1 MKTIQP
7 QTISDLE
14 FDRVLNQLAQ
24 RALTQGGKARCLAL
38 TPMTDQAAIE
48 IALKEVEEYKASIGS
63 DQGFPGHHFD
73 ALTEVIN
80 QLSIENSVLEL
91 NGFKKIKHVCG
102 TTETIKRFLKKFDQF
117 YIVLNDYADQIVYD
131 DKPVILIDS
140 ILDRF
145 GQVKDDASQ
154 ELLFLRKSI
163 LRVKSSINKSFSQ
176 ALSRC
181 AQADFLDEIRESV
194 VDNKRVLAVK
204 AMHRKKV
211 KGVVMGQSKT
221 GSIVYIEPQQ
231 TLEYAQE
238 LSSLLYQEIEEIKR
252 LLKWLTNALRPFT
265 SEIALY
271 EEFLIQVD
279 LWYAKAHYAK
289 AMNAVRPSITKE
301 RTLMLNKAYH
311 PLLLLDHQKQKKTT
325 HPQSISLDKDRRI
338 IVISGPNAGGKSIT
352 LKTVGLLQLMTQ
364 SGLLIPVDPSSE
376 LCLFKRILTDIGDH
390 QSIENHLSTY
400 SYRLKQMNYFLKK
413 CQKDSLFLIDEFG
426 TGSDP
431 ELGGALAETFLEEF
445 YAREAF
451 GIITTHYTNL
461 KLLASELPHATNANM
476 LFDAQ
481 SLEPMYQLF
490 VGEAG
495 SSYTFEVA
503 QKNGIPFGLINRAK
517 KKIAGGKVRFD
528 KTIANLQ
535 KERSGLR
542 NLSKSLK
549 EQEQTAKVQAEE
561 LAQTQQK
568 VQEKLER
575 YQEVFDANQRLVVL
589 GRKVDQLA
597 ERYLNKWTKKGLLD
611 ALFKLVMQENAKR
624 APKTKL
630 NPVGDRANTA
640 ASKGNKGGNNKGK
653 SNNKADSKAAS
664 PSSETNKKAA
674 FDREL
679 KQEVQ
684 QIRADKKAKK
694 QKQEA
699 VKEQEIVVFN
709 VGDRVRMIDGVAVG
723 TIDKIEKNKLVVN
736 YGTFT
741 TTVKKD
747 YLEKL

>member
-14 FDRVLNQLAQ
+14 FDLVLDQVSQ
-24 RALTQGGKARCLAL
+24 RALTQGGKAECLAIK
-38 TPMTDQAAIE
+38 PMIRAADIE
-48 IALKEVEEYKASIGS
+48 RSLKEVEEFMASIGS
-63 DQGFPGHHFD
+63 DQSFPGHHFD
-73 ALTEVIN
+73 ALTEVLH

-91 NGFKKIKHVCG
+91 NGFKKIKQVCL
-102 TTETIKRFLKKFDQF
+102 TTDAIKRFLKKFDQF
-117 YIVLNDYADQIVYD
+117 YVVLNQYANHVPYD
-131 DKPVILIDS
+131 DQPVRHIDS

-145 GQVKDDASQ
+145 GQVKDNASE
-154 ELLFLRKSI
+154 ELLHLRKSI
-163 LRVKSSINKSFSQ
+163 LKVKSSINKSFSQ

-181 AQADFLDEIRESV
+181 AQADYLDEIRESV

-211 KGVVMGQSKT
+211 NGVMMGQSKT

-238 LSSLLYQEIEEIKR
+238 LSALMYQEIEEVKR
-252 LLKWLTNALRPFT
+252 LLKWLTDALRPYI
-265 SEIALY
+265 SEITQY
-271 EEFLIQVD
+271 ESFLIQVD

-289 AMNAVRPSITKE
+289 AMNAVRPKITSE
-301 RTLMLNKAYH
+301 RELRLIKAYH
-311 PLLLLDHQKQKKTT
+311 PLLFLDHQKQKKIT
-325 HPQSISLDKDRRI
+325 HPQSITLNHNNRI

-364 SGLLIPVDPSSE
+364 SGLLIPVDPTSE

-445 YAREAF
+445 YTREAF

-461 KLLASELPHATNANM
+461 KLLANELPNASNANM
-476 LFDAQ
+476 LFDAKT
-481 SLEPMYQLF
+481 LEPLYQLF

-517 KKIAGGKVRFD
+517 KKIAAGKVRFD
-528 KTIANLQ
+528 KTIASLQ
-535 KERSGLR
+535 KDRSGLR
-542 NLSKSLK
+542 NLTKSLK
-549 EQEQTAKVQAEE
+549 EQEQSAMVKAQE
-561 LAQTQQK
+561 LADTQKK

-597 ERYLNKWTKKGLLD
+597 ERYFNKWTKKGLME
-611 ALFKLVMQENAKR
+611 ALFKLVMQENSKRTPKAKL
-624 APKTKL
+624 KTLSQKED
-630 NPVGDRANTA
+630 NTRTKGGSSKKQNTKKAISKSGSKKSNKTA
-640 ASKGNKGGNNKGK
+640 AI
-653 SNNKADSKAAS
+653 
-664 PSSETNKKAA
+664 
-674 FDREL
+674 DREL
-679 KQEVQ
+679 KKEVEN
-684 QIRADKKAKK
+684 IRKAKKAKK
-694 QKQEA
+694 QQPIVAQEQQ
-699 VKEQEIVVFN
+699 VIELI

-723 TIDKIEKNKLVVN
+723 TIDKIEKNKVVVN

-741 TTVKKD
+741 TNVKKE
-747 YLEKL
+747 YLEKV

>member
-14 FDRVLNQLAQ
+14 FDLVLDQVSQ
-24 RALTQGGKARCLAL
+24 RALTQGGKAECLAIK
-38 TPMTDQAAIE
+38 PMIRAADIE
-48 IALKEVEEYKASIGS
+48 RSLKEVEEFMASIGS
-63 DQGFPGHHFD
+63 DQSFPGHHFD
-73 ALTEVIN
+73 ALTEVLH

-91 NGFKKIKHVCG
+91 NGFKKIKQVCL
-102 TTETIKRFLKKFDQF
+102 TTDAIKRFLKKFDQF
-117 YIVLNDYADQIVYD
+117 YVVLNQYANHVPYD
-131 DKPVILIDS
+131 DQPVRHIDS

-145 GQVKDDASQ
+145 GQVKDNASE
-154 ELLFLRKSI
+154 ELLHLRKSI
-163 LRVKSSINKSFSQ
+163 LKVKSSINKSFSQ

-181 AQADFLDEIRESV
+181 AQADYLDEIRESV

-238 LSSLLYQEIEEIKR
+238 LSALMYQEIEEVKR
-252 LLKWLTNALRPFT
+252 LLKWLTDALRPYI
-265 SEIALY
+265 SEITQY
-271 EEFLIQVD
+271 ESFLIQVD

-289 AMNAVRPSITKE
+289 AMNAVRPKITSE
-301 RTLMLNKAYH
+301 RELRLIKAYH
-311 PLLLLDHQKQKKTT
+311 PLLFLDHQKQKKIT
-325 HPQSISLDKDRRI
+325 HPQSITLNHNNRI

-364 SGLLIPVDPSSE
+364 SGLLIPVDPTSE

-445 YAREAF
+445 YTREAF

-461 KLLASELPHATNANM
+461 KLLANELPNASNANM
-476 LFDAQ
+476 LFDAKT
-481 SLEPMYQLF
+481 LEPLYQLF

-517 KKIAGGKVRFD
+517 KKIAAGKVRFD
-528 KTIANLQ
+528 KTIASLQ

-542 NLSKSLK
+542 NLTKSLK
-549 EQEQTAKVQAEE
+549 EQEQSAMVKAQE
-561 LAQTQQK
+561 LADTQKK

-597 ERYLNKWTKKGLLD
+597 ERYFNKWTKKGLME
-611 ALFKLVMQENAKR
+611 ALFKLVMQENSKRTPKAKL
-624 APKTKL
+624 KTLSQKED
-630 NPVGDRANTA
+630 NTRTKGGSTKKQNTKKAISKSGSKKSNNTA
-640 ASKGNKGGNNKGK
+640 AI
-653 SNNKADSKAAS
+653 
-664 PSSETNKKAA
+664 
-674 FDREL
+674 DREL
-679 KQEVQ
+679 KKEVEN
-684 QIRADKKAKK
+684 IRKAKKAKK
-694 QKQEA
+694 QQPIVAQEQQ
-699 VKEQEIVVFN
+699 VIELI

-723 TIDKIEKNKLVVN
+723 TIDKIEKNKVVVN

-741 TTVKKD
+741 TNVKKE
-747 YLEKL
+747 YLEKV

>member
-14 FDRVLNQLAQ
+14 FDRVLNQLGQ
-24 RALTQGGKARCLAL
+24 RALTQGGKMRCLAI
-38 TPMTDQAAIE
+38 TPMIDQAAIE

-73 ALTEVIN
+73 ALTEVLH

-91 NGFKKIKHVCG
+91 NGFKKIKHVCL

-117 YIVLNDYADQIVYD
+117 YIVLNQYADQIPYVD
-131 DKPVILIDS
+131 HPVSLIDS

-176 ALSRC
+176 ALSRY

-231 TLEYAQE
+231 TLEFAQE
-238 LSSLLYQEIEEIKR
+238 LSSFLYQEIEEVKR
-252 LLKWLTNALRPFT
+252 LLKWLTNALRPYIT
-265 SEIALY
+265 EITKY

-279 LWYAKAHYAK
+279 VWHAKAHYAH
-289 AMNAVRPSITKE
+289 AMNGVRPLITKE
-301 RTLMLNKAYH
+301 RTLQLNKAYH
-311 PLLLLDHQKQKKTT
+311 PLLFLDHQKQKKKTY
-325 HPQSISLDKDRRI
+325 PQSITLDQNNRI

-461 KLLASELPHATNANM
+461 KLLANELPFATNANM

-481 SLEPMYQLF
+481 SLEPLYQLF

-528 KTIANLQ
+528 KTIASLQ

-624 APKTKL
+624 TPKAKLKTVSDPASANASSTKKL
-630 NPVGDRANTA
+630 AKNTKQKGTVGTQ
-640 ASKGNKGGNNKGK
+640 SE
-653 SNNKADSKAAS
+653 
-664 PSSETNKKAA
+664 SSQSNKKAA

-679 KQEVQ
+679 KQEVD
-684 QIRADKKAKK
+684 QIRATKKAKK

-709 VGDRVRMIDGVAVG
+709 IGDRVRMIDGVAIG
-723 TIDKIEKNKLVVN
+723 TIDKIEKNKVVVN
-736 YGTFT
+736 YGMFT

>member
-38 TPMTDQAAIE
+38 TPMIDQAAIE

-73 ALTEVIN
+73 ALTEVLH

-117 YIVLNDYADQIVYD
+117 YIVLNDYADQITYD
-131 DKPVILIDS
+131 DQPVTLIDS

-145 GQVKDDASQ
+145 GQVKDDASP

-238 LSSLLYQEIEEIKR
+238 LSSLLYQEIEEVKR

-279 LWYAKAHYAK
+279 VWHAKAHYAN
-289 AMNAVRPSITKE
+289 AMNGVRPSITTE
-301 RTLMLNKAYH
+301 RALTLNKAYH
-311 PLLLLDHQKQKKTT
+311 PLLLLDHQKQKKKTY
-325 HPQSISLDKDRRI
+325 PQSITLDQNNRI

-640 ASKGNKGGNNKGK
+640 AAKGKKAENKKGK
-653 SNNKADSKAAS
+653 S
-664 PSSETNKKAA
+664 PSEANKKAA

-699 VKEQEIVVFN
+699 VKEQETVVFN

>member
-14 FDRVLNQLAQ
+14 FDLVLDQVSQ
-24 RALTQGGKARCLAL
+24 RALTQGGKAECLAIK
-38 TPMTDQAAIE
+38 PMIRAADIE
-48 IALKEVEEYKASIGS
+48 RSLKEVEEFMASIGS
-63 DQGFPGHHFD
+63 DQSFPGHHFD
-73 ALTEVIN
+73 ALTQVLH

-91 NGFKKIKHVCG
+91 NGFKKIKQVCL
-102 TTETIKRFLKKFDQF
+102 TTDAIKRFLKKFDQF
-117 YIVLNDYADQIVYD
+117 YVVLNQYANHVPYD
-131 DKPVILIDS
+131 DQPVRHIDS

-145 GQVKDDASQ
+145 GQVKDNASE
-154 ELLFLRKSI
+154 ELLHLRKSI
-163 LRVKSSINKSFSQ
+163 LKVKSSINKSFSQ

-181 AQADFLDEIRESV
+181 AQADYLDEIRESV

-211 KGVVMGQSKT
+211 NGVVMGQSKT

-238 LSSLLYQEIEEIKR
+238 LSALMYQEIEEVKR
-252 LLKWLTNALRPFT
+252 LLKWLTDALRPYI
-265 SEIALY
+265 SEITQY
-271 EEFLIQVD
+271 ESFLIQVD

-289 AMNAVRPSITKE
+289 AMNAVRPKITSE
-301 RTLMLNKAYH
+301 RELRLIKAYH
-311 PLLLLDHQKQKKTT
+311 PLLFLDHQKQKKIT
-325 HPQSISLDKDRRI
+325 HPQSITLNHNNRI

-364 SGLLIPVDPSSE
+364 SGLLIPVDPTSE

-445 YAREAF
+445 YTREAF

-461 KLLASELPHATNANM
+461 KLLANELPNASNANM
-476 LFDAQ
+476 LFDANT
-481 SLEPMYQLF
+481 LEPLYQLF

-495 SSYTFEVA
+495 SSYTFEVT

-517 KKIAGGKVRFD
+517 KKIAAGKVRFD
-528 KTIANLQ
+528 KTIASLQ
-535 KERSGLR
+535 KERSELR
-542 NLSKSLK
+542 NLTKSLK
-549 EQEQTAKVQAEE
+549 EQEQSAMVKAQE
-561 LAQTQQK
+561 LADTQKK

-597 ERYLNKWTKKGLLD
+597 ERYFNKWTKKGLME
-611 ALFKLVMQENAKR
+611 ALFKLVMQENSKRTPKAKL
-624 APKTKL
+624 KTLSQKE
-630 NPVGDRANTA
+630 DNTRT
-640 ASKGNKGGNNKGK
+640 KGGSSKKQNTKKAISKSGSKK
-653 SNNKADSKAAS
+653 SNKTSAI
-664 PSSETNKKAA
+664 
-674 FDREL
+674 DREL
-679 KQEVQ
+679 KKEVEN
-684 QIRADKKAKK
+684 IRKAKKAKK
-694 QKQEA
+694 QQPIVAQEQQ
-699 VKEQEIVVFN
+699 VIELI

-723 TIDKIEKNKLVVN
+723 TIDKIEKNKVVVN

-741 TTVKKD
+741 TNVKKE
-747 YLEKL
+747 YLEKV

>member
-14 FDRVLNQLAQ
+14 FDLVLDQVSQ
-24 RALTQGGKARCLAL
+24 RALTQGGKAECLAIK
-38 TPMTDQAAIE
+38 PMIRAADIE
-48 IALKEVEEYKASIGS
+48 RSLKEVEEFMASIGS
-63 DQGFPGHHFD
+63 DQSFPGHHFD
-73 ALTEVIN
+73 ALTEVLH

-91 NGFKKIKHVCG
+91 NGFKKIKQVCL
-102 TTETIKRFLKKFDQF
+102 TTDAIKRFLKKFDQF
-117 YIVLNDYADQIVYD
+117 YVVLNQYANHVPYD
-131 DKPVILIDS
+131 DQPVRHIDS

-145 GQVKDDASQ
+145 GQVKDNASE
-154 ELLFLRKSI
+154 ELLHLRKSI
-163 LRVKSSINKSFSQ
+163 LKVKSSINKSFSQ

-181 AQADFLDEIRESV
+181 AQADYLDEIRESV

-211 KGVVMGQSKT
+211 NGVVMGQSKT

-238 LSSLLYQEIEEIKR
+238 LSALMYQEIEEVKR
-252 LLKWLTNALRPFT
+252 LLKWLTDALRPYI
-265 SEIALY
+265 SEITQY
-271 EEFLIQVD
+271 ESFLIQVD

-289 AMNAVRPSITKE
+289 AMNAVRPKITSE
-301 RTLMLNKAYH
+301 RELRLIKAYH
-311 PLLLLDHQKQKKTT
+311 LLLFLDHQKQKKIT
-325 HPQSISLDKDRRI
+325 HPQSITLNHNNRI

-364 SGLLIPVDPSSE
+364 SGLLIPVDPTSE

-445 YAREAF
+445 YTREAF

-461 KLLASELPHATNANM
+461 KLLANELPNASNANM
-476 LFDAQ
+476 LFDAKT
-481 SLEPMYQLF
+481 LEPLYQLF

-517 KKIAGGKVRFD
+517 KKIAAGKVRFD
-528 KTIANLQ
+528 KTIASLQ

-542 NLSKSLK
+542 NLTKSLK
-549 EQEQTAKVQAEE
+549 EQEQSAMVKAQE
-561 LAQTQQK
+561 LADTQKK

-597 ERYLNKWTKKGLLD
+597 ERYFNKWTKKGLME
-611 ALFKLVMQENAKR
+611 ALFKLVMQENSKRTPKAKL
-624 APKTKL
+624 KTLSQKED
-630 NPVGDRANTA
+630 NTRTKGGSSKKQSTKKAISKSGSKKSNKTA
-640 ASKGNKGGNNKGK
+640 AI
-653 SNNKADSKAAS
+653 
-664 PSSETNKKAA
+664 
-674 FDREL
+674 DREL
-679 KQEVQ
+679 KKEVEN
-684 QIRADKKAKK
+684 IRKAKKAKK
-694 QKQEA
+694 QQPIVAQEQQ
-699 VKEQEIVVFN
+699 VIELI

-723 TIDKIEKNKLVVN
+723 TIDKIEKNKVVVN

-741 TTVKKD
+741 TNVKKE
-747 YLEKL
+747 YLEKV

>member
-14 FDRVLNQLAQ
+14 FDLVLDQVSQ
-24 RALTQGGKARCLAL
+24 RALTQGGKAECLAIK
-38 TPMTDQAAIE
+38 PMIRAADIE
-48 IALKEVEEYKASIGS
+48 RSLKEVEEFMASIGS
-63 DQGFPGHHFD
+63 DQSFPGHHFD
-73 ALTEVIN
+73 ALTEVLH

-91 NGFKKIKHVCG
+91 NGFKKIKQVCL
-102 TTETIKRFLKKFDQF
+102 TTDAIKRFLKKFDQF
-117 YIVLNDYADQIVYD
+117 YVVLNQYANHVPYD
-131 DKPVILIDS
+131 DQPVRHIDS

-145 GQVKDDASQ
+145 GQVKDNASE
-154 ELLFLRKSI
+154 ELLHLRKSI
-163 LRVKSSINKSFSQ
+163 LKVKSSINKSFSQ

-181 AQADFLDEIRESV
+181 AQADYLDEIRESV

-238 LSSLLYQEIEEIKR
+238 LSALMYQEIEEVKR
-252 LLKWLTNALRPFT
+252 LLKWLTDALRPYI
-265 SEIALY
+265 SEITQY
-271 EEFLIQVD
+271 ESFLIQVD

-289 AMNAVRPSITKE
+289 AMNAVRPKITSE
-301 RTLMLNKAYH
+301 RELRLIKAYH
-311 PLLLLDHQKQKKTT
+311 PLLFLDHQKQKKIT
-325 HPQSISLDKDRRI
+325 HPQSITLNHNNRI

-364 SGLLIPVDPSSE
+364 SGLLIPVDPTSE

-445 YAREAF
+445 YTREAF

-461 KLLASELPHATNANM
+461 KLLANELPNASNANM
-476 LFDAQ
+476 LFDAKT
-481 SLEPMYQLF
+481 LEPLYQLF

-517 KKIAGGKVRFD
+517 KKIAAGKVRFD
-528 KTIANLQ
+528 KTIASLQ

-542 NLSKSLK
+542 NLTKSLK
-549 EQEQTAKVQAEE
+549 EQEQSAMVKAQE
-561 LAQTQQK
+561 LADTQKK

-597 ERYLNKWTKKGLLD
+597 ERYFNKWTKKGLME
-611 ALFKLVMQENAKR
+611 ALFKLVMQENSKRTPKAKLKTLSQKEDNTRTKGGSTKKQNTKKAISKSGSKKSNNTAAIERELKKEVENIRKAKR
-624 APKTKL
+624 A
-630 NPVGDRANTA
+630 
-640 ASKGNKGGNNKGK
+640 
-653 SNNKADSKAAS
+653 
-664 PSSETNKKAA
+664 
-674 FDREL
+674 
-679 KQEVQ
+679 
-684 QIRADKKAKK
+684 KK
-694 QKQEA
+694 QQPIVAQEQQ
-699 VKEQEIVVFN
+699 VIELI

-723 TIDKIEKNKLVVN
+723 TIDKIEKNKVVVN

-741 TTVKKD
+741 TNVKKE
-747 YLEKL
+747 YLEKV

>member
-14 FDRVLNQLAQ
+14 FDLVLDQVSQ
-24 RALTQGGKARCLAL
+24 RALTQGGKAECLAIK
-38 TPMTDQAAIE
+38 PMIRAADIE
-48 IALKEVEEYKASIGS
+48 RSLKEVEEFMASIGS
-63 DQGFPGHHFD
+63 DQSFPGHHFD
-73 ALTEVIN
+73 ALTEVLH

-91 NGFKKIKHVCG
+91 NGFKKIKQVCL
-102 TTETIKRFLKKFDQF
+102 TTDAIKRFLKKFDQF
-117 YIVLNDYADQIVYD
+117 YVVLNQYANHVPYD
-131 DKPVILIDS
+131 DQPVRHIDS

-145 GQVKDDASQ
+145 GQVKDNASE
-154 ELLFLRKSI
+154 ELLHLRKSI
-163 LRVKSSINKSFSQ
+163 LKVKSSINKSFSQ

-181 AQADFLDEIRESV
+181 AQADYLDEIRESV

-211 KGVVMGQSKT
+211 NGVVMGQSKT

-238 LSSLLYQEIEEIKR
+238 LSALMYQEIEEVKR
-252 LLKWLTNALRPFT
+252 LLKWLTDALRPYI
-265 SEIALY
+265 SEITQY
-271 EEFLIQVD
+271 ESFLIQVD

-289 AMNAVRPSITKE
+289 AMNAVRPKITSE
-301 RTLMLNKAYH
+301 RELRLIKAYH
-311 PLLLLDHQKQKKTT
+311 PLLFLDHQKQKKIT
-325 HPQSISLDKDRRI
+325 HPQSITLNHNNRI

-364 SGLLIPVDPSSE
+364 SGLLIPVDPTSE

-445 YAREAF
+445 YTREAF

-461 KLLASELPHATNANM
+461 KLLANELPNASNANM
-476 LFDAQ
+476 LFDAKT
-481 SLEPMYQLF
+481 LEPLYQLF

-503 QKNGIPFGLINRAK
+503 QKNGIPLGLINRAK
-517 KKIAGGKVRFD
+517 KKIAAGKVRFD
-528 KTIANLQ
+528 KTIASLQ

-542 NLSKSLK
+542 NLTKSLK
-549 EQEQTAKVQAEE
+549 EQEQSAMVKAQE
-561 LAQTQQK
+561 LADTQKK

-597 ERYLNKWTKKGLLD
+597 ERYFNKWTKKGLME
-611 ALFKLVMQENAKR
+611 ALFKLVMQENSKRTPKAKL
-624 APKTKL
+624 KTLSQKED
-630 NPVGDRANTA
+630 NTRTKGGSSKKQNTKKAISKSGSKKSNKTA
-640 ASKGNKGGNNKGK
+640 AI
-653 SNNKADSKAAS
+653 
-664 PSSETNKKAA
+664 
-674 FDREL
+674 DREL
-679 KQEVQ
+679 KKEVEN
-684 QIRADKKAKK
+684 IRKAKKAKK
-694 QKQEA
+694 QQPIVAQEQQ
-699 VKEQEIVVFN
+699 VIELI

-723 TIDKIEKNKLVVN
+723 TIDKIEKNKVVVN

-741 TTVKKD
+741 TNVKKE
-747 YLEKL
+747 YLEKV

>member
-24 RALTQGGKARCLAL
+24 SALTQGGKTRCLAI
-38 TPMTDQAAIE
+38 TPMIDQAAIE

-73 ALTEVIN
+73 ALTEVLH

-91 NGFKKIKHVCG
+91 NGFKKIKHVCL

-117 YIVLNDYADQIVYD
+117 YIILNQYADQIPYVD
-131 DKPVILIDS
+131 HPVSLIDS

-176 ALSRC
+176 ALSRY

-231 TLEYAQE
+231 TLEFAQE
-238 LSSLLYQEIEEIKR
+238 LSSLLYQEIEEVKR
-252 LLKWLTNALRPFT
+252 LLKWLTNALRPYIT
-265 SEIALY
+265 EITQY

-279 LWYAKAHYAK
+279 VWHAKAHYAH
-289 AMNAVRPSITKE
+289 AMNGVRPFITKE
-301 RTLMLNKAYH
+301 RTLQLNKAYH
-311 PLLLLDHQKQKKTT
+311 PLLFLDHQKQKIKTY
-325 HPQSISLDKDRRI
+325 PQSITLDQNNRI

-461 KLLASELPHATNANM
+461 KLLANELPCATNANM

-481 SLEPMYQLF
+481 SLEPLYQLF

-528 KTIANLQ
+528 KTIASLQ

-549 EQEQTAKVQAEE
+549 EQEQTTKVQAEE

-624 APKTKL
+624 TPKAKLKTVSDSAGATASPTKKQ
-630 NPVGDRANTA
+630 AKNTKQ
-640 ASKGNKGGNNKGK
+640 KGTVVTQGESSQ
-653 SNNKADSKAAS
+653 SNN
-664 PSSETNKKAA
+664 KAA

-679 KQEVQ
+679 KQEVD
-684 QIRADKKAKK
+684 QIRATKKAKK
-694 QKQEA
+694 QKQQA
-699 VKEQEIVVFN
+699 VKKQEIVVFN
-709 VGDRVRMIDGVAVG
+709 IGDRVRMIDGVAIG
-723 TIDKIEKNKLVVN
+723 TIDKIEKNKVVVN
-736 YGTFT
+736 YGMFT

>member
-1 MKTIQP
+1 
-7 QTISDLE
+7 
-14 FDRVLNQLAQ
+14 
-24 RALTQGGKARCLAL
+24 
-38 TPMTDQAAIE
+38 
-48 IALKEVEEYKASIGS
+48 
-63 DQGFPGHHFD
+63 
-73 ALTEVIN
+73 
-80 QLSIENSVLEL
+80 
-91 NGFKKIKHVCG
+91 
-102 TTETIKRFLKKFDQF
+102 
-117 YIVLNDYADQIVYD
+117 
-131 DKPVILIDS
+131 
-140 ILDRF
+140 
-145 GQVKDDASQ
+145 
-154 ELLFLRKSI
+154 
-163 LRVKSSINKSFSQ
+163 
-176 ALSRC
+176 
-181 AQADFLDEIRESV
+181 V

-238 LSSLLYQEIEEIKR
+238 LSALMYQEIEEVKR
-252 LLKWLTNALRPFT
+252 LLKWLTDALRPYI
-265 SEIALY
+265 SEITQY
-271 EEFLIQVD
+271 ESFLIQVD

-289 AMNAVRPSITKE
+289 AMNAVRPKITSE
-301 RTLMLNKAYH
+301 RELRLIKAYH
-311 PLLLLDHQKQKKTT
+311 PLLFLDHQKQKKIT
-325 HPQSISLDKDRRI
+325 HPQSITLNHNNRI

-364 SGLLIPVDPSSE
+364 SGLLIPVDPTSE

-445 YAREAF
+445 YTREAF

-461 KLLASELPHATNANM
+461 KLLANELPNASNANM
-476 LFDAQ
+476 LFDAKT
-481 SLEPMYQLF
+481 LEPLYQLF

-517 KKIAGGKVRFD
+517 KKIAAGKVRFD
-528 KTIANLQ
+528 KTIASLQ

-542 NLSKSLK
+542 NLTKSLK
-549 EQEQTAKVQAEE
+549 EQEQSAMVKAQE
-561 LAQTQQK
+561 LADTQKK

-597 ERYLNKWTKKGLLD
+597 ERYFNKWTKKGLME
-611 ALFKLVMQENAKR
+611 ALFKLVMQENSKRTPKAKL
-624 APKTKL
+624 KTLSQKED
-630 NPVGDRANTA
+630 NTRTKGGSSKKQNTKKAISKSGSKKSNKTA
-640 ASKGNKGGNNKGK
+640 AI
-653 SNNKADSKAAS
+653 
-664 PSSETNKKAA
+664 
-674 FDREL
+674 DREL
-679 KQEVQ
+679 KKEVEN
-684 QIRADKKAKK
+684 IRKAKKAKK
-694 QKQEA
+694 QQPIVAQEQQ
-699 VKEQEIVVFN
+699 VIELI

-723 TIDKIEKNKLVVN
+723 TIDKIEKNKVVVN

-741 TTVKKD
+741 TNVKKE
-747 YLEKL
+747 YLEKV

>member
-14 FDRVLNQLAQ
+14 FDRVLNQLGQ
-24 RALTQGGKARCLAL
+24 RALTQGGKMRCLAI
-38 TPMTDQAAIE
+38 TPMIDQAAIE

-73 ALTEVIN
+73 ALTEVLH

-91 NGFKKIKHVCG
+91 NGFKKIKHVCL

-117 YIVLNDYADQIVYD
+117 YIVLNQYADQIPYVD
-131 DKPVILIDS
+131 HPVSLIDS

-176 ALSRC
+176 ALSRY

-231 TLEYAQE
+231 TLEFAQE
-238 LSSLLYQEIEEIKR
+238 LSSLLYQEIEEVKR
-252 LLKWLTNALRPFT
+252 LLKWLTNALRPYIT
-265 SEIALY
+265 EITQY

-279 LWYAKAHYAK
+279 VWHAKAHYAH
-289 AMNAVRPSITKE
+289 AMNGVRPLITKE
-301 RTLMLNKAYH
+301 RTLQLNKAYH
-311 PLLLLDHQKQKKTT
+311 PLLFLDHQKQKKKTY
-325 HPQSISLDKDRRI
+325 PQSITLDQNNRI

-461 KLLASELPHATNANM
+461 KLLANELPFATNANM

-481 SLEPMYQLF
+481 SLEPLYQLF

-528 KTIANLQ
+528 KTIASLQ

-597 ERYLNKWTKKGLLD
+597 ERYLDKWTKKGLLD

-624 APKTKL
+624 TPKAKLKTVSDPASANASSTKKL
-630 NPVGDRANTA
+630 AKNTKQKGTVGTQ
-640 ASKGNKGGNNKGK
+640 SE
-653 SNNKADSKAAS
+653 
-664 PSSETNKKAA
+664 SSQSNKKAA

-679 KQEVQ
+679 KQEVD
-684 QIRADKKAKK
+684 QIRATKKAKK
-694 QKQEA
+694 QKQED

-709 VGDRVRMIDGVAVG
+709 IGDRVRMIDGVAIG
-723 TIDKIEKNKLVVN
+723 TIDKIEKNKVVVN
-736 YGTFT
+736 YGMFT

>member
-14 FDRVLNQLAQ
+14 FDLVLDQVSQ
-24 RALTQGGKARCLAL
+24 RALTQGGKAECLAIK
-38 TPMTDQAAIE
+38 PMIRAADIE
-48 IALKEVEEYKASIGS
+48 RSLKEVEEFMASIGS
-63 DQGFPGHHFD
+63 DQSFPGHHFD
-73 ALTEVIN
+73 ALTEVLH

-91 NGFKKIKHVCG
+91 NGFKKIKQVCL
-102 TTETIKRFLKKFDQF
+102 TTDAIKRFLKKFDQF
-117 YIVLNDYADQIVYD
+117 YVVLNQYANHVPYD
-131 DKPVILIDS
+131 DQPVRHIDS

-145 GQVKDDASQ
+145 GQVKDNASE
-154 ELLFLRKSI
+154 ELLHLRKSI
-163 LRVKSSINKSFSQ
+163 LKVKSSINKSFSQ

-181 AQADFLDEIRESV
+181 AQADYLDEIRESV

-211 KGVVMGQSKT
+211 NGVMMGQSKT

-238 LSSLLYQEIEEIKR
+238 LSALMYQEIEEVKR
-252 LLKWLTNALRPFT
+252 LLKWLTDALRPYI
-265 SEIALY
+265 SEITQY
-271 EEFLIQVD
+271 ESFLIQVD

-289 AMNAVRPSITKE
+289 AMNAVRPKITSE
-301 RTLMLNKAYH
+301 RELRLIKAYH
-311 PLLLLDHQKQKKTT
+311 PLLFLDHQKQKKIT
-325 HPQSISLDKDRRI
+325 HPQSITLNHNNRI

-364 SGLLIPVDPSSE
+364 SGLLIPVDPTSE

-445 YAREAF
+445 YTREAF

-461 KLLASELPHATNANM
+461 KLLANELPNASNANM
-476 LFDAQ
+476 LFDAKT
-481 SLEPMYQLF
+481 LEPLYQLF

-517 KKIAGGKVRFD
+517 KKIAAGKVRFD
-528 KTIANLQ
+528 KTIASLQ

-542 NLSKSLK
+542 NLTKSLK
-549 EQEQTAKVQAEE
+549 EQEQSAMVKAQE
-561 LAQTQQK
+561 LADTQKK

-597 ERYLNKWTKKGLLD
+597 ERYFNKWTKKGLME
-611 ALFKLVMQENAKR
+611 ALFKLVMQENSKRTPKAKL
-624 APKTKL
+624 KTLSQKED
-630 NPVGDRANTA
+630 NTRTKGGSSKKQNTKKAISKSDSKKSNKTA
-640 ASKGNKGGNNKGK
+640 AI
-653 SNNKADSKAAS
+653 
-664 PSSETNKKAA
+664 
-674 FDREL
+674 DREL
-679 KQEVQ
+679 KKEVEN
-684 QIRADKKAKK
+684 IRKAKKAKK
-694 QKQEA
+694 QQPIVAQEQQ
-699 VKEQEIVVFN
+699 VIELI

-723 TIDKIEKNKLVVN
+723 TIDKIEKNKVVVN

-741 TTVKKD
+741 TNVKKE
-747 YLEKL
+747 YLEKV

>member
-14 FDRVLNQLAQ
+14 FDRVLNQLGQ
-24 RALTQGGKARCLAL
+24 RALTQGGKMRCLAI
-38 TPMTDQAAIE
+38 TPMIDQAAIE

-73 ALTEVIN
+73 ALTEVLH

-91 NGFKKIKHVCG
+91 NGFKKIKHVCL

-117 YIVLNDYADQIVYD
+117 YIVLNQYADQIPYVD
-131 DKPVILIDS
+131 HPVSLIDS

-176 ALSRC
+176 ALSRY

-231 TLEYAQE
+231 TLEFAQE
-238 LSSLLYQEIEEIKR
+238 LSSLLYQEIEEVKR
-252 LLKWLTNALRPFT
+252 LLKWLTNALRPYIT
-265 SEIALY
+265 EITQY

-279 LWYAKAHYAK
+279 VWHAKAHYAH
-289 AMNAVRPSITKE
+289 AMNGVRPLITKE
-301 RTLMLNKAYH
+301 RTLQLNKAYH
-311 PLLLLDHQKQKKTT
+311 PLLFLDHQKQKKKTY
-325 HPQSISLDKDRRI
+325 PQSITLDQNNRI

-461 KLLASELPHATNANM
+461 KLLANELPFATNANM

-481 SLEPMYQLF
+481 SLEPLYQLF

-528 KTIANLQ
+528 KTIASLQ

-597 ERYLNKWTKKGLLD
+597 ERYLDKWTKKGLLD

-624 APKTKL
+624 TPKAKLKTVSDPASANASSTKKL
-630 NPVGDRANTA
+630 AKNTKQKGTVGTQ
-640 ASKGNKGGNNKGK
+640 SE
-653 SNNKADSKAAS
+653 
-664 PSSETNKKAA
+664 SSQSNKKAA

-679 KQEVQ
+679 KQEVD
-684 QIRADKKAKK
+684 QIRATKKAKK

-709 VGDRVRMIDGVAVG
+709 IGDRVRMIDGVAIG
-723 TIDKIEKNKLVVN
+723 TIDKIEKNKVVVN
-736 YGTFT
+736 YGMFT

>member
-14 FDRVLNQLAQ
+14 FDLVLDQVSQ
-24 RALTQGGKARCLAL
+24 RALTQGGKAECLAIK
-38 TPMTDQAAIE
+38 PMMRAADIE
-48 IALKEVEEYKASIGS
+48 RSLKEVEEFMASIGS
-63 DQGFPGHHFD
+63 DQSFPGHHFD
-73 ALTEVIN
+73 ALTEVLH

-91 NGFKKIKHVCG
+91 NGFKKIKQVCL
-102 TTETIKRFLKKFDQF
+102 TTNAIKRFLKKFDQF
-117 YIVLNDYADQIVYD
+117 YVVLNQYANHVPYD
-131 DKPVILIDS
+131 DQPVRHIDS

-145 GQVKDDASQ
+145 GQVKDNASE
-154 ELLFLRKSI
+154 ELLHLRKSI
-163 LRVKSSINKSFSQ
+163 LKVKSSINKSFSH

-181 AQADFLDEIRESV
+181 AQADYLDEIRESV

-238 LSSLLYQEIEEIKR
+238 LSALMYQEIEEVKR
-252 LLKWLTNALRPFT
+252 LLKWLTDALRPYI
-265 SEIALY
+265 SEITQY
-271 EEFLIQVD
+271 ESFLIQVD

-289 AMNAVRPSITKE
+289 AMNAVRPKITSE
-301 RTLMLNKAYH
+301 RELRLIKAYH
-311 PLLLLDHQKQKKTT
+311 PLLFLDHQKQMKIT
-325 HPQSISLDKDRRI
+325 HPQSITLNHNNRI

-364 SGLLIPVDPSSE
+364 SGLLIPVDPASE
-376 LCLFKRILTDIGDH
+376 LCLFNRILTDIGDH

-445 YAREAF
+445 YTREAF

-461 KLLASELPHATNANM
+461 KLLANELPNASNANM
-476 LFDAQ
+476 LFDAKT
-481 SLEPMYQLF
+481 LEPIYQLF

-517 KKIAGGKVRFD
+517 KKIAAGKVRFD
-528 KTIANLQ
+528 KTIASLQ

-542 NLSKSLK
+542 NLTKSLK
-549 EQEQTAKVQAEE
+549 EQEQSAMVKAQE
-561 LAQTQQK
+561 LADTQKK

-597 ERYLNKWTKKGLLD
+597 ERYFNKWTKKGLME
-611 ALFKLVMQENAKR
+611 ALFKLVMQENSKRTPKAKL
-624 APKTKL
+624 KTLSQKED
-630 NPVGDRANTA
+630 NTRTKGGSSKKQNTKKAISKSGSKKSNKTA
-640 ASKGNKGGNNKGK
+640 AI
-653 SNNKADSKAAS
+653 
-664 PSSETNKKAA
+664 
-674 FDREL
+674 DREL
-679 KQEVQ
+679 KKEVEN
-684 QIRADKKAKK
+684 IRKAKKAKK
-694 QKQEA
+694 QQPIVAQEQQ
-699 VKEQEIVVFN
+699 VIELI

-723 TIDKIEKNKLVVN
+723 TIDKIEKNKVVVN

-741 TTVKKD
+741 TNVKKE
-747 YLEKL
+747 YLEKV

>member
-14 FDRVLNQLAQ
+14 FDLVLDQVSQ
-24 RALTQGGKARCLAL
+24 RALTQGGKAECLAIK
-38 TPMTDQAAIE
+38 PMIRAADIE
-48 IALKEVEEYKASIGS
+48 RSLKEVEEFMASIGS
-63 DQGFPGHHFD
+63 DQSFPGHHFD
-73 ALTEVIN
+73 ALTEVLH

-91 NGFKKIKHVCG
+91 NGFKKIKQVCL
-102 TTETIKRFLKKFDQF
+102 TTDAIKRFLKKFDQF
-117 YIVLNDYADQIVYD
+117 YVVLNQYANHVPYD
-131 DKPVILIDS
+131 DQPVRHIDS

-145 GQVKDDASQ
+145 GQVKDNASE
-154 ELLFLRKSI
+154 ELLHLRKSI
-163 LRVKSSINKSFSQ
+163 LKVKSSINKSFSQ

-181 AQADFLDEIRESV
+181 AQADYLDEIRESV

-238 LSSLLYQEIEEIKR
+238 LSALMYQEIEEVKR
-252 LLKWLTNALRPFT
+252 LLKWLTDALRPYI
-265 SEIALY
+265 SEITQY
-271 EEFLIQVD
+271 ESFLIQVD

-289 AMNAVRPSITKE
+289 AMNAVRPKITSE
-301 RTLMLNKAYH
+301 RELRLIKAYH
-311 PLLLLDHQKQKKTT
+311 PLLFLDHQKQKKIT
-325 HPQSISLDKDRRI
+325 HPQSITLNHNNRI

-364 SGLLIPVDPSSE
+364 SGLLIPVDPTSE

-445 YAREAF
+445 YTREAF

-461 KLLASELPHATNANM
+461 KLLANELPNASNANM
-476 LFDAQ
+476 LFDAKT
-481 SLEPMYQLF
+481 LEPLYQLF

-517 KKIAGGKVRFD
+517 KKIAAGKVRFD
-528 KTIANLQ
+528 KTIASLQ

-542 NLSKSLK
+542 NLTKSLK
-549 EQEQTAKVQAEE
+549 EQEQSAMVKAQE
-561 LAQTQQK
+561 LADTQKK

-597 ERYLNKWTKKGLLD
+597 ERYFNKWTKKGLME
-611 ALFKLVMQENAKR
+611 ALFKLVMQENSKRTPKAKL
-624 APKTKL
+624 KTLSQKED
-630 NPVGDRANTA
+630 NTRTKGGSTKKQNTKKAISKSGSKKSNNTA
-640 ASKGNKGGNNKGK
+640 AI
-653 SNNKADSKAAS
+653 
-664 PSSETNKKAA
+664 
-674 FDREL
+674 DREL
-679 KQEVQ
+679 KKEVEN
-684 QIRADKKAKK
+684 IRKAKKAKK
-694 QKQEA
+694 QQPIVAQEQQLI
-699 VKEQEIVVFN
+699 ELI

-723 TIDKIEKNKLVVN
+723 TIDKIEKNKVVVN

-741 TTVKKD
+741 TNVKKE
-747 YLEKL
+747 YLEKV

>member
-14 FDRVLNQLAQ
+14 FDRVLSQLAQ
-24 RALTQGGKARCLAL
+24 RALTQGGKARCMAI
-38 TPMTDQAAIE
+38 TPMVDQAAIE

-73 ALTEVIN
+73 TLTEVLH

-91 NGFKKIKHVCG
+91 NGFKKIKHVCL
-102 TTETIKRFLKKFDQF
+102 TTETIKRFLKKFEQF
-117 YIVLNDYADQIVYD
+117 YIVLNEYADQIPYVD
-131 DKPVILIDS
+131 QPVRLIDS

-176 ALSRC
+176 ALSRY

-238 LSSLLYQEIEEIKR
+238 LSSLLYQEIEEVKR
-252 LLKWLTNALRPFT
+252 LLKWLTNALRPYIT
-265 SEIALY
+265 EITQY

-279 LWYAKAHYAK
+279 VWHAKAHYAH
-289 AMNAVRPSITKE
+289 AISGVRPSITKE
-301 RTLMLNKAYH
+301 RALQLNKAYH

-325 HPQSISLDKDRRI
+325 YPQSISLDQNNRI

-461 KLLASELPHATNANM
+461 KLLANELPCATNANM

-528 KTIANLQ
+528 KTIASLQ

-542 NLSKSLK
+542 NLSKTLK

-624 APKTKL
+624 TPKTKL
-630 NPVGDRANTA
+630 KAVTEQTD
-640 ASKGNKGGNNKGK
+640 ASKSGGKKQSKTAVSQGAVKGQ
-653 SNNKADSKAAS
+653 SAS
-664 PSSETNKKAA
+664 SQANKKAA
-674 FDREL
+674 LDREL
-679 KQEVQ
+679 KQEVA
-684 QIRADKKAKK
+684 QIRATKKAKK
-694 QKQEA
+694 QKETKA
-699 VKEQEIVVFN
+699 LEQEVVTFN
-709 VGDRVRMIDGVAVG
+709 IGDRVRMIDGVAVG
-723 TIDKIEKNKLVVN
+723 TIDKIEKNKVVVN

-741 TTVKKD
+741 TTTKKD

>member
-14 FDRVLNQLAQ
+14 FDRVLNQLGQ
-24 RALTQGGKARCLAL
+24 RALTQGGKMRCLVI
-38 TPMTDQAAIE
+38 TPMIDQAAIE

-73 ALTEVIN
+73 ALTEVLH

-91 NGFKKIKHVCG
+91 NGFKKIKHVCL

-117 YIVLNDYADQIVYD
+117 YIVLNQYADQIPYVD
-131 DKPVILIDS
+131 HPVSLIDS
-140 ILDRF
+140 ILDRI

-176 ALSRC
+176 ALSRY

-231 TLEYAQE
+231 TLEFAQE
-238 LSSLLYQEIEEIKR
+238 LSSFLYQEIEEVKR
-252 LLKWLTNALRPFT
+252 LLKWLTNALRPYIT
-265 SEIALY
+265 EITQY

-279 LWYAKAHYAK
+279 VWHAKAHYAH
-289 AMNAVRPSITKE
+289 AMNGVRPLITKE
-301 RTLMLNKAYH
+301 RTLQLNKAYH
-311 PLLLLDHQKQKKTT
+311 PLLFLDHQKQKKKTY
-325 HPQSISLDKDRRI
+325 PQSITLDQNNRI

-461 KLLASELPHATNANM
+461 KLLANELPFATNANM

-481 SLEPMYQLF
+481 SLEPLYQLF

-528 KTIANLQ
+528 KTIASLQ

-597 ERYLNKWTKKGLLD
+597 ERYLDKWTKKGLLD

-624 APKTKL
+624 TPKAKLKTVSDPASANASSTKKL
-630 NPVGDRANTA
+630 AKNTKQKGTVGTQ
-640 ASKGNKGGNNKGK
+640 SESSQ
-653 SNNKADSKAAS
+653 SNN
-664 PSSETNKKAA
+664 KAA

-679 KQEVQ
+679 KQEVD
-684 QIRADKKAKK
+684 QIRATKKAKK

-709 VGDRVRMIDGVAVG
+709 IGDRVRMIDGVAIG
-723 TIDKIEKNKLVVN
+723 TIDKIEKNKVVVN
-736 YGTFT
+736 YGMFT

>member
-14 FDRVLNQLAQ
+14 FDLVLDQVSQ
-24 RALTQGGKARCLAL
+24 RALTQGGKAECLAIK
-38 TPMTDQAAIE
+38 PMIRAADIE
-48 IALKEVEEYKASIGS
+48 RSLKEVEEFMASIGS
-63 DQGFPGHHFD
+63 DQSFPGHHFD
-73 ALTEVIN
+73 ALTEVLH

-91 NGFKKIKHVCG
+91 NGFKKIKQVCL
-102 TTETIKRFLKKFDQF
+102 TTDAIKRFLKKFDQF
-117 YIVLNDYADQIVYD
+117 YVVLNQYANHVPYD
-131 DKPVILIDS
+131 DQPVRHIDS

-145 GQVKDDASQ
+145 GQVKDNASE
-154 ELLFLRKSI
+154 ELLHLRKSI
-163 LRVKSSINKSFSQ
+163 LKVKSSINKSFSQ

-181 AQADFLDEIRESV
+181 AQADYLDEIRESV

-211 KGVVMGQSKT
+211 NGVVMGQSKT

-238 LSSLLYQEIEEIKR
+238 LSALMYQEIEEVKR
-252 LLKWLTNALRPFT
+252 LLKWLTDALRPYI
-265 SEIALY
+265 SEITQY
-271 EEFLIQVD
+271 ESFLIQVD

-289 AMNAVRPSITKE
+289 AMNAVRPKITSE
-301 RTLMLNKAYH
+301 RELRLIKAYH
-311 PLLLLDHQKQKKTT
+311 PLLFLDHQKQKKIT
-325 HPQSISLDKDRRI
+325 HPQSITLNHNNRI

-364 SGLLIPVDPSSE
+364 SGLLIPVDPASE

-445 YAREAF
+445 YTREAF

-461 KLLASELPHATNANM
+461 KLLANELPNASNANM
-476 LFDAQ
+476 LFDAKT
-481 SLEPMYQLF
+481 LEPLYQLF

-517 KKIAGGKVRFD
+517 KKIAAGKVRFD
-528 KTIANLQ
+528 KTIASLQ

-542 NLSKSLK
+542 NLTKSLK
-549 EQEQTAKVQAEE
+549 EQEQSAMVKAQE
-561 LAQTQQK
+561 LADTQKK

-597 ERYLNKWTKKGLLD
+597 ERYFNKWTKKGLME
-611 ALFKLVMQENAKR
+611 ALFKLVMQENSKRTPKAKL
-624 APKTKL
+624 KTLSQKED
-630 NPVGDRANTA
+630 NTRTKGGSSKKQNTKKAISKSSSKKSNKTA
-640 ASKGNKGGNNKGK
+640 AI
-653 SNNKADSKAAS
+653 
-664 PSSETNKKAA
+664 
-674 FDREL
+674 DREL
-679 KQEVQ
+679 KKEVEN
-684 QIRADKKAKK
+684 IRKAKKAKK
-694 QKQEA
+694 QQPIVAQEQQ
-699 VKEQEIVVFN
+699 VIELI

-723 TIDKIEKNKLVVN
+723 TIDKIEKNKVVVN

-741 TTVKKD
+741 TNVKKE
-747 YLEKL
+747 YLEKV

>member
-14 FDRVLNQLAQ
+14 FDLVLDQVSQ
-24 RALTQGGKARCLAL
+24 RALTQGGKAECLAIK
-38 TPMTDQAAIE
+38 PMIRAADIE
-48 IALKEVEEYKASIGS
+48 RSLKEVEEFMASIGS
-63 DQGFPGHHFD
+63 DQSFPGHHFD
-73 ALTEVIN
+73 ALTEVLH

-91 NGFKKIKHVCG
+91 NGFKKIKQVCL
-102 TTETIKRFLKKFDQF
+102 TTDAIKRFLKKFDQF
-117 YIVLNDYADQIVYD
+117 YVVLNQYANHVPYD
-131 DKPVILIDS
+131 DQPVRHIDS

-145 GQVKDDASQ
+145 GQVKDNASE
-154 ELLFLRKSI
+154 ELLHLRKSI
-163 LRVKSSINKSFSQ
+163 LKVKSSINKSFSQ

-181 AQADFLDEIRESV
+181 DQADYLDEIRESV

-238 LSSLLYQEIEEIKR
+238 LSALMYQEIEEVKR
-252 LLKWLTNALRPFT
+252 LLKWLTDALRPYI
-265 SEIALY
+265 SEITQY
-271 EEFLIQVD
+271 ESFLIQVD

-289 AMNAVRPSITKE
+289 AMNAVRPKITSE
-301 RTLMLNKAYH
+301 RELRLIKAYH
-311 PLLLLDHQKQKKTT
+311 PLLFLDHQKQKKIT
-325 HPQSISLDKDRRI
+325 HPQSITLNHNNRI

-364 SGLLIPVDPSSE
+364 SGLLIPVDPTSE

-445 YAREAF
+445 YTREAF

-461 KLLASELPHATNANM
+461 KLLANELPNASNANM
-476 LFDAQ
+476 LFDAKT
-481 SLEPMYQLF
+481 LEPLYQLF

-517 KKIAGGKVRFD
+517 KKIAAGKVRFD
-528 KTIANLQ
+528 KTIASLQ

-542 NLSKSLK
+542 NLTKSLK
-549 EQEQTAKVQAEE
+549 EQEQSAMVKAQE
-561 LAQTQQK
+561 LADTQKK

-597 ERYLNKWTKKGLLD
+597 ERYFNKWTKKGLME
-611 ALFKLVMQENAKR
+611 ALFKLVMQENSKRTPKAKL
-624 APKTKL
+624 KTLSQKED
-630 NPVGDRANTA
+630 NTHTKGGSTKKQNTKKAISKSGSKKSNKTA
-640 ASKGNKGGNNKGK
+640 AI
-653 SNNKADSKAAS
+653 
-664 PSSETNKKAA
+664 
-674 FDREL
+674 DREL
-679 KQEVQ
+679 KKEVEN
-684 QIRADKKAKK
+684 IRKAKKAKK
-694 QKQEA
+694 QQPIVAQEQQ
-699 VKEQEIVVFN
+699 VIELI

-723 TIDKIEKNKLVVN
+723 TIDKIEKNKVVVN

-741 TTVKKD
+741 TNVKKE
-747 YLEKL
+747 YLEKV

>member
-14 FDRVLNQLAQ
+14 FDLVLDQVSQ
-24 RALTQGGKARCLAL
+24 RALTQGGKAECLAIK
-38 TPMTDQAAIE
+38 PMIRAADIE
-48 IALKEVEEYKASIGS
+48 RSLKEVEEFMASIGS
-63 DQGFPGHHFD
+63 DQSFPGHHFD
-73 ALTEVIN
+73 ALTEVLH

-91 NGFKKIKHVCG
+91 NGFKKIKQVCL
-102 TTETIKRFLKKFDQF
+102 TTDAIKRFLKKFDQF
-117 YIVLNDYADQIVYD
+117 YVVLNQYANDVPYD
-131 DKPVILIDS
+131 DQPVRHIDS

-145 GQVKDDASQ
+145 GQVKDNASE
-154 ELLFLRKSI
+154 ELLHLRKSI
-163 LRVKSSINKSFSQ
+163 LKVKSSINKSFSQ

-181 AQADFLDEIRESV
+181 TQADYLDEIRESV

-211 KGVVMGQSKT
+211 NGVVMGQSKT

-238 LSSLLYQEIEEIKR
+238 LSALMYQEIEEVKR
-252 LLKWLTNALRPFT
+252 LLKWLTDALRPYI
-265 SEIALY
+265 SEITQY
-271 EEFLIQVD
+271 ESFLIQVD

-289 AMNAVRPSITKE
+289 AMNAVRPKITSE
-301 RTLMLNKAYH
+301 RELRLIKAYH
-311 PLLLLDHQKQKKTT
+311 PLLFLDHQKQKKIT
-325 HPQSISLDKDRRI
+325 HPQSITLNHNNRI

-364 SGLLIPVDPSSE
+364 SGLLIPVDPTSE

-445 YAREAF
+445 YTREAF

-461 KLLASELPHATNANM
+461 KLLANELPNASNANM
-476 LFDAQ
+476 LFDAKT
-481 SLEPMYQLF
+481 LEPLYQLF

-517 KKIAGGKVRFD
+517 KKIAAGKVRFD
-528 KTIANLQ
+528 KTIASLQ

-542 NLSKSLK
+542 NLTKSLK
-549 EQEQTAKVQAEE
+549 EQEQSAMVKAQE
-561 LAQTQQK
+561 LADTQKK

-597 ERYLNKWTKKGLLD
+597 ERYFNKWTKKGLME
-611 ALFKLVMQENAKR
+611 ALFKLVMQENSKRTPKAKL
-624 APKTKL
+624 KTLSQKED
-630 NPVGDRANTA
+630 NTRTKGGSSKKQSTKKAISKSGSKQSNKTA
-640 ASKGNKGGNNKGK
+640 AI
-653 SNNKADSKAAS
+653 
-664 PSSETNKKAA
+664 
-674 FDREL
+674 DREL
-679 KQEVQ
+679 KKEVEN
-684 QIRADKKAKK
+684 IRKAKKAKK
-694 QKQEA
+694 QQPIVAQEQQ
-699 VKEQEIVVFN
+699 VIELI

-723 TIDKIEKNKLVVN
+723 TIDKIEKNKVVVN

-741 TTVKKD
+741 TNVKKE
-747 YLEKL
+747 YLEKV

>member
-14 FDRVLNQLAQ
+14 FDLVLDQVSQ
-24 RALTQGGKARCLAL
+24 RALTQGGKAECLAIK
-38 TPMTDQAAIE
+38 PMIRAADIE
-48 IALKEVEEYKASIGS
+48 RSLKEVEEFMASIGS
-63 DQGFPGHHFD
+63 DQSFPGHHFD
-73 ALTEVIN
+73 ALTEVLH

-91 NGFKKIKHVCG
+91 NGFKKIKQVCL
-102 TTETIKRFLKKFDQF
+102 TTDTIKRFLKKFDQF
-117 YIVLNDYADQIVYD
+117 YVVLNQYANHVPYD
-131 DKPVILIDS
+131 DQPVRHIDS

-145 GQVKDDASQ
+145 GQVKDNASE
-154 ELLFLRKSI
+154 ELLHLRKSI
-163 LRVKSSINKSFSQ
+163 LKVKSSINKSFSQ

-181 AQADFLDEIRESV
+181 AQADYLDEIRESV

-238 LSSLLYQEIEEIKR
+238 LSALMYQEIEEVKR
-252 LLKWLTNALRPFT
+252 LLKWLTDALRPYI
-265 SEIALY
+265 SEITQY
-271 EEFLIQVD
+271 ESFLIQVD

-289 AMNAVRPSITKE
+289 AMNAVRPKITSE
-301 RTLMLNKAYH
+301 RELRLIKAYH
-311 PLLLLDHQKQKKTT
+311 PLLFLDHQKQKKIT
-325 HPQSISLDKDRRI
+325 HPQSITLNHNNRI

-364 SGLLIPVDPSSE
+364 SGLLIPVDPTSE

-445 YAREAF
+445 YTREAF

-461 KLLASELPHATNANM
+461 KLLANELPNASNANM
-476 LFDAQ
+476 LFDAKT
-481 SLEPMYQLF
+481 LEPLYQLF

-517 KKIAGGKVRFD
+517 KKIAAGKVRFD
-528 KTIANLQ
+528 KTIASLQ

-542 NLSKSLK
+542 NLTKSLK
-549 EQEQTAKVQAEE
+549 EQEQSAMVKAQE
-561 LAQTQQK
+561 LADTQKK

-597 ERYLNKWTKKGLLD
+597 ERYFNKWTKKGLME
-611 ALFKLVMQENAKR
+611 ALFKLVMQENSKRTPKAKL
-624 APKTKL
+624 KTLSQKED
-630 NPVGDRANTA
+630 NTRTKGGSTKKQNTKKAISKSGSKKSNNTA
-640 ASKGNKGGNNKGK
+640 AI
-653 SNNKADSKAAS
+653 
-664 PSSETNKKAA
+664 
-674 FDREL
+674 DREL
-679 KQEVQ
+679 KKEVEN
-684 QIRADKKAKK
+684 IRKAKKAKK
-694 QKQEA
+694 QQPIVAQEQQ
-699 VKEQEIVVFN
+699 VIELI

-723 TIDKIEKNKLVVN
+723 TIDKIEKNKVVVN

-741 TTVKKD
+741 TNVKKE
-747 YLEKL
+747 YLEKV

>member
-14 FDRVLNQLAQ
+14 FDLVLDQVSQ
-24 RALTQGGKARCLAL
+24 RALTQGGKAECLAIK
-38 TPMTDQAAIE
+38 PMIRAADIE
-48 IALKEVEEYKASIGS
+48 RSLKEVEEFMASIGS
-63 DQGFPGHHFD
+63 DQSFPGHHFD
-73 ALTEVIN
+73 ALTEVLH

-91 NGFKKIKHVCG
+91 NGFKKIKQVCL
-102 TTETIKRFLKKFDQF
+102 TTDAIKRFLKKFDQF
-117 YIVLNDYADQIVYD
+117 YVVLNQYANHVPYD
-131 DKPVILIDS
+131 DQPVRHIDS

-145 GQVKDDASQ
+145 GQVKDNASE
-154 ELLFLRKSI
+154 ELLHLRKSI
-163 LRVKSSINKSFSQ
+163 LKVKSSINKSFSQ

-181 AQADFLDEIRESV
+181 AQADYLDEIRESV

-211 KGVVMGQSKT
+211 NGVVMGQSKT

-238 LSSLLYQEIEEIKR
+238 LSALMYQEIEEVKR
-252 LLKWLTNALRPFT
+252 LLKWLTDALRPYI
-265 SEIALY
+265 SEITQY
-271 EEFLIQVD
+271 ESFLIQVD

-289 AMNAVRPSITKE
+289 AMNAVRPKITSE
-301 RTLMLNKAYH
+301 RELRLIKAYH
-311 PLLLLDHQKQKKTT
+311 PLLFLDHQKQKKIT
-325 HPQSISLDKDRRI
+325 HPQSITLNHNNRI

-364 SGLLIPVDPSSE
+364 SGLLIPVDPTSE

-445 YAREAF
+445 YTREAF

-461 KLLASELPHATNANM
+461 KLLANELPNASNANM
-476 LFDAQ
+476 LFDAKT
-481 SLEPMYQLF
+481 LEPLYQLF

-517 KKIAGGKVRFD
+517 KKIAAGKVRFD
-528 KTIANLQ
+528 KTIASLQ

-542 NLSKSLK
+542 NLTKSLK
-549 EQEQTAKVQAEE
+549 EQEQSAMVKAQE
-561 LAQTQQK
+561 LADTQKK

-597 ERYLNKWTKKGLLD
+597 ERYFNKWTKKGLME
-611 ALFKLVMQENAKR
+611 ALFKLVMQENSKRTPKAKL
-624 APKTKL
+624 KTLSQKED
-630 NPVGDRANTA
+630 NTRTKGGSSKKQSTKKAISKSGSKQSNKTA
-640 ASKGNKGGNNKGK
+640 AI
-653 SNNKADSKAAS
+653 
-664 PSSETNKKAA
+664 
-674 FDREL
+674 DREL
-679 KQEVQ
+679 KKEVEN
-684 QIRADKKAKK
+684 IRKAKKAKK
-694 QKQEA
+694 QQPIVAQEQQ
-699 VKEQEIVVFN
+699 VIELI

-723 TIDKIEKNKLVVN
+723 TIDKIEKNKVVVN

-741 TTVKKD
+741 TNVKKE
-747 YLEKL
+747 YLEKV

>member
-14 FDRVLNQLAQ
+14 FDLVLDQVSQ
-24 RALTQGGKARCLAL
+24 RALTQGGKAECLAIK
-38 TPMTDQAAIE
+38 PMIRAADIE
-48 IALKEVEEYKASIGS
+48 RSLKEVEEFMASIGS
-63 DQGFPGHHFD
+63 DQSFPGHHFD
-73 ALTEVIN
+73 ALTEVLH

-91 NGFKKIKHVCG
+91 NGFKKIKQVCL
-102 TTETIKRFLKKFDQF
+102 TTDAIKRFLKKFDQF
-117 YIVLNDYADQIVYD
+117 YVVLNQYANHVPYD
-131 DKPVILIDS
+131 DQPVRHIDS

-145 GQVKDDASQ
+145 GQVKDNASE
-154 ELLFLRKSI
+154 ELLHLRKSI
-163 LRVKSSINKSFSQ
+163 LKVKSSINKSFSQ

-181 AQADFLDEIRESV
+181 AQADYLDEIRESV

-211 KGVVMGQSKT
+211 NGVVMGQSKT

-238 LSSLLYQEIEEIKR
+238 LSALMYQEIEEVKR
-252 LLKWLTNALRPFT
+252 LLKWLTDALRPYI
-265 SEIALY
+265 SEITQY
-271 EEFLIQVD
+271 ESFLIQVD

-289 AMNAVRPSITKE
+289 AMNAVRPKITSE
-301 RTLMLNKAYH
+301 RELRLIKAYH
-311 PLLLLDHQKQKKTT
+311 PLLFLDHQKQKKIT
-325 HPQSISLDKDRRI
+325 HPQSITLNHNNRI

-364 SGLLIPVDPSSE
+364 SGLLIPVDPTSE

-445 YAREAF
+445 YTREAF

-461 KLLASELPHATNANM
+461 KLLANELPNASNANM
-476 LFDAQ
+476 LFDAKT
-481 SLEPMYQLF
+481 LEPLYQLF

-517 KKIAGGKVRFD
+517 KKIAAGKVRFD
-528 KTIANLQ
+528 KTIASLQ

-542 NLSKSLK
+542 NLTKSLK
-549 EQEQTAKVQAEE
+549 EQEQSAMVKAQE
-561 LAQTQQK
+561 LADTQKK

-597 ERYLNKWTKKGLLD
+597 ERYFNKWTKKGLME
-611 ALFKLVMQENAKR
+611 ALFKLVMQENSKRTPKAKL
-624 APKTKL
+624 KTLSQKE
-630 NPVGDRANTA
+630 DNTRT
-640 ASKGNKGGNNKGK
+640 KGG
-653 SNNKADSKAAS
+653 S
-664 PSSETNKKAA
+664 
-674 FDREL
+674 
-679 KQEVQ
+679 
-684 QIRADKKAKK
+684 
-694 QKQEA
+694 
-699 VKEQEIVVFN
+699 
-709 VGDRVRMIDGVAVG
+709 
-723 TIDKIEKNKLVVN
+723 
-736 YGTFT
+736 
-741 TTVKKD
+741 
-747 YLEKL
+747 

>member
-14 FDRVLNQLAQ
+14 FDLVLDQVSQ
-24 RALTQGGKARCLAL
+24 RALTQGGKAECLAIK
-38 TPMTDQAAIE
+38 PMIRAADIE
-48 IALKEVEEYKASIGS
+48 RSLKEVEEFMASIGS
-63 DQGFPGHHFD
+63 DQSFPGHHFD
-73 ALTEVIN
+73 ALTEVLH

-91 NGFKKIKHVCG
+91 NGFKKIKQVCL
-102 TTETIKRFLKKFDQF
+102 TTDAIKRFLKKFDQF
-117 YIVLNDYADQIVYD
+117 YVVLNQYANHVPYD
-131 DKPVILIDS
+131 DQPVRHIDS

-145 GQVKDDASQ
+145 GQVKDNASE
-154 ELLFLRKSI
+154 ELLHLRKSI
-163 LRVKSSINKSFSQ
+163 LKVKSSINKSFSQ

-181 AQADFLDEIRESV
+181 AQAGYLDEIRESV

-211 KGVVMGQSKT
+211 NGVVMGQSKT

-238 LSSLLYQEIEEIKR
+238 LSALMYQEIEEVKR
-252 LLKWLTNALRPFT
+252 LLKWLTDALRPYI
-265 SEIALY
+265 SEITQY
-271 EEFLIQVD
+271 ESFLIQVD

-289 AMNAVRPSITKE
+289 AMNAVRPKITSE
-301 RTLMLNKAYH
+301 RELRLIKAYH
-311 PLLLLDHQKQKKTT
+311 PLLFLDHQKQKKIT
-325 HPQSISLDKDRRI
+325 HPQSITLNHNNRI

-364 SGLLIPVDPSSE
+364 SGLLIPVDPTSE

-445 YAREAF
+445 YTREAF

-461 KLLASELPHATNANM
+461 KLLANELPNASNANM
-476 LFDAQ
+476 LFDANT
-481 SLEPMYQLF
+481 LEPLYQLF

-517 KKIAGGKVRFD
+517 KKIAAGKVRFD
-528 KTIANLQ
+528 KTIASLQ

-542 NLSKSLK
+542 NLTKSLK
-549 EQEQTAKVQAEE
+549 EQEQSAMVKAQE
-561 LAQTQQK
+561 LADTQKK

-575 YQEVFDANQRLVVL
+575 YQEVFDANQRMVVL

-597 ERYLNKWTKKGLLD
+597 ERYFNKWTKKGLME
-611 ALFKLVMQENAKR
+611 ALFKLVMQENSKRTPKAKL
-624 APKTKL
+624 KTLSQKED
-630 NPVGDRANTA
+630 NTRTKGGSSKKQNTKKAISKSGSKKSNKTA
-640 ASKGNKGGNNKGK
+640 AI
-653 SNNKADSKAAS
+653 
-664 PSSETNKKAA
+664 
-674 FDREL
+674 DREL
-679 KQEVQ
+679 KKEVEN
-684 QIRADKKAKK
+684 IRKAKKAKK
-694 QKQEA
+694 QQPIVAQEQQ
-699 VKEQEIVVFN
+699 VIELI

-723 TIDKIEKNKLVVN
+723 TIDKIEKNKVVVN

-741 TTVKKD
+741 TNVKKE
-747 YLEKL
+747 YLEKV

>member
-24 RALTQGGKARCLAL
+24 RALTQGGKARCLAIS
-38 TPMTDQAAIE
+38 PMIDAKAIE

-63 DQGFPGHHFD
+63 DQSFPGHHFD
-73 ALTEVIN
+73 ALTEVLQ

-91 NGFKKIKHVCG
+91 IGFKKIKHVCQ

-117 YIVLNDYADQIVYD
+117 FIVLNLYADQIPYD
-131 DKPVILIDS
+131 DQPVRLIDS

-145 GQVKDDASQ
+145 GQVKDDASE

-163 LRVKSSINKSFSQ
+163 LKVKSSINKSFSQ
-176 ALSRC
+176 ALSRY

-231 TLEYAQE
+231 TLEFAQE
-238 LSSLLYQEIEEIKR
+238 LSSLLYQEIEEVKR
-252 LLKWLTNALRPFT
+252 LLKWLTNALRPYIT
-265 SEIALY
+265 ELTQY

-279 LWYAKAHYAK
+279 LWYAKAHYAH
-289 AMNAVRPSITKE
+289 AMNGVRPSIIKE
-301 RTLMLNKAYH
+301 RNLQLVKAYH
-311 PLLLLDHQKQKKTT
+311 PLLFLDHQKQKKKTY
-325 HPQSISLDKDRRI
+325 PQSITLDQNNRI

-431 ELGGALAETFLEEF
+431 ELGVALAETFLEEF

-461 KLLASELPHATNANM
+461 KLLANELPCATNANM

-503 QKNGIPFGLINRAK
+503 QKNGIPYGLINRAK

-528 KTIANLQ
+528 KTIASLQ

-549 EQEQTAKVQAEE
+549 EQEQLAKVQAQE

-597 ERYLNKWTKKGLLD
+597 ERYLNKVTKKGLLD
-611 ALFKLVMQENAKR
+611 ALFKLVMQENAKK
-624 APKTKL
+624 APKEKL
-630 NPVGDRANTA
+630 KPVQESA
-640 ASKGNKGGNNKGK
+640 NNKGTAVEQKAK
-653 SNNKADSKAAS
+653 STELQGSNKTSLKSGDA
-664 PSSETNKKAA
+664 NKKAA
-674 FDREL
+674 LDREL
-679 KQEVQ
+679 KQEVAQ
-684 QIRADKKAKK
+684 LRATKKSKK
-694 QKQEA
+694 QKDSEP
-699 VKEQEIVVFN
+699 KPEEIVVFN
-709 VGDRVRMIDGVAVG
+709 IGDRVRMIDGVAVG

-741 TTVKKD
+741 TTVKKE

>member
-14 FDRVLNQLAQ
+14 FDRVLNQLGQ
-24 RALTQGGKARCLAL
+24 RALTQGGKMRCLAI
-38 TPMTDQAAIE
+38 TPMIDQAAIE

-73 ALTEVIN
+73 ALTEVLH

-91 NGFKKIKHVCG
+91 NGFKKIKHVCL

-117 YIVLNDYADQIVYD
+117 YIVLNQYADQIPYVD
-131 DKPVILIDS
+131 HPVSLIDS
-140 ILDRF
+140 ILDRI

-176 ALSRC
+176 ALSRY

-231 TLEYAQE
+231 TLEFAQE
-238 LSSLLYQEIEEIKR
+238 LSSFLYQEIEEVKR
-252 LLKWLTNALRPFT
+252 LLKWLTNALRPYIT
-265 SEIALY
+265 EITKY

-279 LWYAKAHYAK
+279 VWHAKAHYAH
-289 AMNAVRPSITKE
+289 AMNGVRPLITKE
-301 RTLMLNKAYH
+301 RTLQLNKAYH
-311 PLLLLDHQKQKKTT
+311 PLLFLDHQKQKKKTY
-325 HPQSISLDKDRRI
+325 PQSITLDQNNRI

-376 LCLFKRILTDIGDH
+376 LCLFNRILTDIGDH

-461 KLLASELPHATNANM
+461 KLLANELPFATNANM

-481 SLEPMYQLF
+481 SLEPLYQLF

-528 KTIANLQ
+528 KTIASLQ

-624 APKTKL
+624 TPKAKLKTVSDPASANASSTKKL
-630 NPVGDRANTA
+630 AKNTKQKGTVGTQ
-640 ASKGNKGGNNKGK
+640 SE
-653 SNNKADSKAAS
+653 
-664 PSSETNKKAA
+664 SSQSNKKAA

-679 KQEVQ
+679 KQEVD
-684 QIRADKKAKK
+684 QIRATKKAKK

-709 VGDRVRMIDGVAVG
+709 IGDRVRMIDGVAIG
-723 TIDKIEKNKLVVN
+723 TIDKIEKNKVVVN
-736 YGTFT
+736 YGMFT

>member
-14 FDRVLNQLAQ
+14 FDLVLDQVSQ
-24 RALTQGGKARCLAL
+24 RALTQGGKAECLAIK
-38 TPMTDQAAIE
+38 PMIRAADIE
-48 IALKEVEEYKASIGS
+48 RSLKEVEEFMASIGS
-63 DQGFPGHHFD
+63 DQSFPGHHFD
-73 ALTEVIN
+73 ALTEVLH

-91 NGFKKIKHVCG
+91 NGFKKIKQVCL
-102 TTETIKRFLKKFDQF
+102 TTDAIKRFLKKFDQF
-117 YIVLNDYADQIVYD
+117 YVVLNKYANHVPYD
-131 DKPVILIDS
+131 DQPVRHIDS

-145 GQVKDDASQ
+145 GQVKDNASE
-154 ELLFLRKSI
+154 ELLHLRKSI
-163 LRVKSSINKSFSQ
+163 LKVKSSINKSFSQ

-181 AQADFLDEIRESV
+181 TQADYLDEIRESV

-211 KGVVMGQSKT
+211 NGVVMGQSKT

-238 LSSLLYQEIEEIKR
+238 LSALMYQEIEEVKR
-252 LLKWLTNALRPFT
+252 LLKWLTDALRPYI
-265 SEIALY
+265 SEITQY
-271 EEFLIQVD
+271 ESFLIQVD

-289 AMNAVRPSITKE
+289 AMNAVRPKITSE
-301 RTLMLNKAYH
+301 RELRLIKAYH
-311 PLLLLDHQKQKKTT
+311 PLLFLDHQKQKKIT
-325 HPQSISLDKDRRI
+325 HPQSITLNHNNRI

-364 SGLLIPVDPSSE
+364 SGLLIPVDPTSE

-445 YAREAF
+445 YTREAF

-461 KLLASELPHATNANM
+461 KLLANELPNASNANM
-476 LFDAQ
+476 LFDAKT
-481 SLEPMYQLF
+481 LEPLYQLF

-517 KKIAGGKVRFD
+517 KKIAAGKVRFD
-528 KTIANLQ
+528 KTIASLQ

-542 NLSKSLK
+542 NLTKSLK
-549 EQEQTAKVQAEE
+549 EQEQSAMVKAQE
-561 LAQTQQK
+561 LADTQKK

-597 ERYLNKWTKKGLLD
+597 ERYFNKWTKKGLME
-611 ALFKLVMQENAKR
+611 ALFKLVMQENSKRTPKAKL
-624 APKTKL
+624 KTLSQKE
-630 NPVGDRANTA
+630 DNTRT
-640 ASKGNKGGNNKGK
+640 KGG
-653 SNNKADSKAAS
+653 SSKKQS
-664 PSSETNKKAA
+664 TKKAISKSGSKQSNKTA
-674 FDREL
+674 TIDREL
-679 KQEVQ
+679 KKEVEN
-684 QIRADKKAKK
+684 IRKAKK
-694 QKQEA
+694 QQPIVAQEQQ
-699 VKEQEIVVFN
+699 VIELI

-723 TIDKIEKNKLVVN
+723 TIDKIEKNKVVVN

-741 TTVKKD
+741 TNVKKE
-747 YLEKL
+747 YLEKV

>member
-14 FDRVLNQLAQ
+14 FDLVLDQVSQ
-24 RALTQGGKARCLAL
+24 RALTQGGKAECLAIK
-38 TPMTDQAAIE
+38 PMIRAADIE
-48 IALKEVEEYKASIGS
+48 RSLKEVEEFMASIGS
-63 DQGFPGHHFD
+63 DQSFPGHHFD
-73 ALTEVIN
+73 ALTEVLH

-91 NGFKKIKHVCG
+91 NGFKKIKQVCL
-102 TTETIKRFLKKFDQF
+102 TTDAIKRFLKKFDQF
-117 YIVLNDYADQIVYD
+117 YVVLNQYANHVPYD
-131 DKPVILIDS
+131 DQPVRHIDS

-145 GQVKDDASQ
+145 GQVKDNASE
-154 ELLFLRKSI
+154 ELLHLRKSI
-163 LRVKSSINKSFSQ
+163 LKVKSSINKSFSQ

-181 AQADFLDEIRESV
+181 AQAGYLDEIRESV

-211 KGVVMGQSKT
+211 NGVVMGQSKT

-238 LSSLLYQEIEEIKR
+238 LSALMYQEIEEVKR
-252 LLKWLTNALRPFT
+252 LLKWLTDALRPYI
-265 SEIALY
+265 SEITQY
-271 EEFLIQVD
+271 ESFLIQVD

-289 AMNAVRPSITKE
+289 AMNAVRPKITSE
-301 RTLMLNKAYH
+301 RELRLIKAYH
-311 PLLLLDHQKQKKTT
+311 PLLFLDHQKQKKIT
-325 HPQSISLDKDRRI
+325 HPQSITLNHNNRI

-364 SGLLIPVDPSSE
+364 SGLLIPVDPTSE
-376 LCLFKRILTDIGDH
+376 LCLFNRILTDIGDH

-445 YAREAF
+445 YTREAF

-461 KLLASELPHATNANM
+461 KLLANELPNASNANM
-476 LFDAQ
+476 LFDANT
-481 SLEPMYQLF
+481 LEPLYQLF

-517 KKIAGGKVRFD
+517 KKIAAGKVRFD
-528 KTIANLQ
+528 KTIASLQ

-542 NLSKSLK
+542 NLTKSLK
-549 EQEQTAKVQAEE
+549 EQEQSAMVKAQE
-561 LAQTQQK
+561 LADTQKK

-575 YQEVFDANQRLVVL
+575 YQEVFDANQRMVVL

-597 ERYLNKWTKKGLLD
+597 ERYFNKWTKKGLME
-611 ALFKLVMQENAKR
+611 ALFKLVMQENSKRTPKAKL
-624 APKTKL
+624 KTLSQKED
-630 NPVGDRANTA
+630 NTRTKGGSSKKQNTKKAISKSGSKKSNKTA
-640 ASKGNKGGNNKGK
+640 AI
-653 SNNKADSKAAS
+653 
-664 PSSETNKKAA
+664 
-674 FDREL
+674 DREL
-679 KQEVQ
+679 KKEVEN
-684 QIRADKKAKK
+684 IRKAKKAKK
-694 QKQEA
+694 QQPIVAQEQQ
-699 VKEQEIVVFN
+699 VIELI

-723 TIDKIEKNKLVVN
+723 TIDKIEKNKVVVN

-741 TTVKKD
+741 TNVKKE
-747 YLEKL
+747 YLEKV

>member
-14 FDRVLNQLAQ
+14 FDLVLDQVSQ
-24 RALTQGGKARCLAL
+24 RALTQGGKAECLAIK
-38 TPMTDQAAIE
+38 PMIRAADIE
-48 IALKEVEEYKASIGS
+48 RSLKEVEEFMASIGS
-63 DQGFPGHHFD
+63 DQSFPGHHFD
-73 ALTEVIN
+73 ALTEVLH

-91 NGFKKIKHVCG
+91 NGFKKIKQVCL
-102 TTETIKRFLKKFDQF
+102 TTDAIKRFLKKFDQF
-117 YIVLNDYADQIVYD
+117 YVVLNQYANHVPYD
-131 DKPVILIDS
+131 DQPVRHIDS

-145 GQVKDDASQ
+145 GQVKDNASE
-154 ELLFLRKSI
+154 ELLHLRKSI
-163 LRVKSSINKSFSQ
+163 LKVKSSINKSFSQ

-181 AQADFLDEIRESV
+181 TQADYLDEIRESV

-211 KGVVMGQSKT
+211 NGVVMGQSKT

-238 LSSLLYQEIEEIKR
+238 LSALMYQEIEEVKR
-252 LLKWLTNALRPFT
+252 LLKWLTDALRPYI
-265 SEIALY
+265 SEITQY
-271 EEFLIQVD
+271 ESFLIQVD

-289 AMNAVRPSITKE
+289 AMNAVRPKITSE
-301 RTLMLNKAYH
+301 RELRLIKAYH
-311 PLLLLDHQKQKKTT
+311 PLLFLDHQKQKKIT
-325 HPQSISLDKDRRI
+325 HPQSITLNHNNRI

-364 SGLLIPVDPSSE
+364 SGLLIPVDPTSE

-445 YAREAF
+445 YTREAF

-461 KLLASELPHATNANM
+461 KLLANELPNASNANM
-476 LFDAQ
+476 LFDAKT
-481 SLEPMYQLF
+481 LEPLYQLF

-517 KKIAGGKVRFD
+517 KKIAAGKVRFD
-528 KTIANLQ
+528 KTIASLQ

-542 NLSKSLK
+542 NLTKSLK
-549 EQEQTAKVQAEE
+549 EQEQSAMVKAQE
-561 LAQTQQK
+561 LADTQKK

-597 ERYLNKWTKKGLLD
+597 ERYFNKWTKKGLME
-611 ALFKLVMQENAKR
+611 ALFKLVMQENSKRTPKAKL
-624 APKTKL
+624 KTLSQKE
-630 NPVGDRANTA
+630 DNTRT
-640 ASKGNKGGNNKGK
+640 KGG
-653 SNNKADSKAAS
+653 SSKKQS
-664 PSSETNKKAA
+664 TKKAISKSGSKQSNKTA
-674 FDREL
+674 TIDREL
-679 KQEVQ
+679 KKEVEN
-684 QIRADKKAKK
+684 IRKAKKAKK
-694 QKQEA
+694 QQPIVAQEQQ
-699 VKEQEIVVFN
+699 VIELI

-723 TIDKIEKNKLVVN
+723 TIDKIEKNKVVVN

-741 TTVKKD
+741 TNVKKE
-747 YLEKL
+747 YLEKV

>member
-14 FDRVLNQLAQ
+14 FDLVLDQVSQ
-24 RALTQGGKARCLAL
+24 RALTQGGKAECLAIK
-38 TPMTDQAAIE
+38 PMIRAADIE
-48 IALKEVEEYKASIGS
+48 RSLKEVEEFMASIGS
-63 DQGFPGHHFD
+63 DQSFPGHHFD
-73 ALTEVIN
+73 ALTEVLH

-91 NGFKKIKHVCG
+91 NGFKKIKQVCL
-102 TTETIKRFLKKFDQF
+102 TTDAIKRFLKKFDQF
-117 YIVLNDYADQIVYD
+117 YVVLNQYANHVPYD
-131 DKPVILIDS
+131 DQPVRHIDS

-145 GQVKDDASQ
+145 GQVKDNASE
-154 ELLFLRKSI
+154 ELLHLRKSI
-163 LRVKSSINKSFSQ
+163 LKVKSSINKSFSQ

-181 AQADFLDEIRESV
+181 AQADYLDEIRESV

-211 KGVVMGQSKT
+211 NGVVMGQSKT

-238 LSSLLYQEIEEIKR
+238 LSALMYQEIEEVKR
-252 LLKWLTNALRPFT
+252 LLKWLTDALRPYI
-265 SEIALY
+265 SEITQY
-271 EEFLIQVD
+271 ESFLIQVD

-289 AMNAVRPSITKE
+289 AMNAVRPKITSE
-301 RTLMLNKAYH
+301 RELRLIKAYH
-311 PLLLLDHQKQKKTT
+311 PLLFLDHQKQKKIT
-325 HPQSISLDKDRRI
+325 HPQSITLNHNNRI

-364 SGLLIPVDPSSE
+364 SGLLIPVDPTSE

-445 YAREAF
+445 YTREAF

-461 KLLASELPHATNANM
+461 KLLANELPNASNANM
-476 LFDAQ
+476 LFDAKT
-481 SLEPMYQLF
+481 LEPLYQLF

-517 KKIAGGKVRFD
+517 KKIAAGKVRFD
-528 KTIANLQ
+528 KTIASLQ

-542 NLSKSLK
+542 NLTKSLK
-549 EQEQTAKVQAEE
+549 EQEQSAMVKAQE
-561 LAQTQQK
+561 LADTQKK

-597 ERYLNKWTKKGLLD
+597 ERYFNKWTKKGLME
-611 ALFKLVMQENAKR
+611 ALFKLVMQENSKRTPKAKL
-624 APKTKL
+624 KTLSQKED
-630 NPVGDRANTA
+630 NTRTKGGSSKKQNTKKAISKSGSKKSNKTA
-640 ASKGNKGGNNKGK
+640 AI
-653 SNNKADSKAAS
+653 
-664 PSSETNKKAA
+664 
-674 FDREL
+674 DREL
-679 KQEVQ
+679 KKEVEN
-684 QIRADKKAKK
+684 IRKAKKAKK
-694 QKQEA
+694 QQPIVAQEQQ
-699 VKEQEIVVFN
+699 VIELI

-723 TIDKIEKNKLVVN
+723 TIDKIEKNKVVVN

-741 TTVKKD
+741 TNVKKE
-747 YLEKL
+747 YLEKV

>member
-14 FDRVLNQLAQ
+14 FDLVLDQVSQ
-24 RALTQGGKARCLAL
+24 RALTQGGKAECLAIK
-38 TPMTDQAAIE
+38 PMIRAADIE
-48 IALKEVEEYKASIGS
+48 RSLKEVEEFMASIGS
-63 DQGFPGHHFD
+63 DQSFPGHHFD
-73 ALTEVIN
+73 ALTEVLH

-91 NGFKKIKHVCG
+91 NGFKKIKQVCL
-102 TTETIKRFLKKFDQF
+102 TTDTIKRFLKKFDQF
-117 YIVLNDYADQIVYD
+117 YVVLNQYANHVPYD
-131 DKPVILIDS
+131 DQPVRHIDS

-145 GQVKDDASQ
+145 GQVKDNASE
-154 ELLFLRKSI
+154 ELLHLRKSI
-163 LRVKSSINKSFSQ
+163 LKVKSSINKSFSQ

-181 AQADFLDEIRESV
+181 AQADYLDEIRESV

-238 LSSLLYQEIEEIKR
+238 LSALMYQEIEEVKR
-252 LLKWLTNALRPFT
+252 LLKWLTDALRPYI
-265 SEIALY
+265 SEITQY
-271 EEFLIQVD
+271 ESFLIQVD

-289 AMNAVRPSITKE
+289 AMNAVRPKITSE
-301 RTLMLNKAYH
+301 RELRLIKAYH
-311 PLLLLDHQKQKKTT
+311 PLLFLDHQKQKKIT
-325 HPQSISLDKDRRI
+325 HPQSITLNHNNRI

-364 SGLLIPVDPSSE
+364 SGLLIPVDPTSE

-431 ELGGALAETFLEEF
+431 ELGGALAETFLEDF
-445 YAREAF
+445 YTREAF

-461 KLLASELPHATNANM
+461 KLLANELPNASNANM
-476 LFDAQ
+476 LFDAKT
-481 SLEPMYQLF
+481 LEPLYQLF

-517 KKIAGGKVRFD
+517 KKIAAGKVRFD
-528 KTIANLQ
+528 KTIASLQ

-542 NLSKSLK
+542 NLTKSLK
-549 EQEQTAKVQAEE
+549 EQEQSAMVKAQE
-561 LAQTQQK
+561 LADTQKK

-597 ERYLNKWTKKGLLD
+597 ERYFNKWTKKGLME
-611 ALFKLVMQENAKR
+611 ALFKLVMQENSKRTPKAKL
-624 APKTKL
+624 KTLSQKED
-630 NPVGDRANTA
+630 NTRTKGGSTKKQNTKKAISKSGSKKSNNTA
-640 ASKGNKGGNNKGK
+640 AI
-653 SNNKADSKAAS
+653 
-664 PSSETNKKAA
+664 
-674 FDREL
+674 DREL
-679 KQEVQ
+679 KKEVEN
-684 QIRADKKAKK
+684 IRKAKKAKK
-694 QKQEA
+694 QQPIVAQEQQ
-699 VKEQEIVVFN
+699 VIELI

-723 TIDKIEKNKLVVN
+723 TIDKIEKNKVVVN

-741 TTVKKD
+741 TNVKKE
-747 YLEKL
+747 YLEKV

>member
-14 FDRVLNQLAQ
+14 FDLVLDQVSQ
-24 RALTQGGKARCLAL
+24 RALTQGGKAECLAIK
-38 TPMTDQAAIE
+38 PMIRAADIE
-48 IALKEVEEYKASIGS
+48 RSLKEVEEFMASIGS
-63 DQGFPGHHFD
+63 DQSFPGHHFD
-73 ALTEVIN
+73 ALTEVLH

-91 NGFKKIKHVCG
+91 NGFKKIKQVCL
-102 TTETIKRFLKKFDQF
+102 TTDAIKRFLKKFDQF
-117 YIVLNDYADQIVYD
+117 YVVLNQYANHVPYD
-131 DKPVILIDS
+131 DQPVRHIDS

-145 GQVKDDASQ
+145 GQVKDNASE
-154 ELLFLRKSI
+154 ELLHLRKSI
-163 LRVKSSINKSFSQ
+163 LKVKSSINKSFSQ

-181 AQADFLDEIRESV
+181 AQADYLDEIRESV

-238 LSSLLYQEIEEIKR
+238 LSALMYQEIEEVKR
-252 LLKWLTNALRPFT
+252 LLKWLTDALRPYI
-265 SEIALY
+265 SEITQY
-271 EEFLIQVD
+271 ESFLIQVD

-289 AMNAVRPSITKE
+289 AMNAVRPKITSE
-301 RTLMLNKAYH
+301 RELRLIKAYH
-311 PLLLLDHQKQKKTT
+311 PLLFLDHQKQKKIT
-325 HPQSISLDKDRRI
+325 HPQSITLNHNNRI

-364 SGLLIPVDPSSE
+364 SGLLIPVDPASE

-445 YAREAF
+445 YTREAF

-461 KLLASELPHATNANM
+461 KLLANELPNASNANM
-476 LFDAQ
+476 LFDAKT
-481 SLEPMYQLF
+481 LEPLYQLF

-517 KKIAGGKVRFD
+517 KKIAAGKVRFD
-528 KTIANLQ
+528 KTIASLQ

-542 NLSKSLK
+542 NLTKSLK
-549 EQEQTAKVQAEE
+549 EQEQSAMVKAQE
-561 LAQTQQK
+561 LADTQKK

-597 ERYLNKWTKKGLLD
+597 ERYFNKWTKKGLME
-611 ALFKLVMQENAKR
+611 ALFKLVMQENSKRTPKAKL
-624 APKTKL
+624 KTLSQKED
-630 NPVGDRANTA
+630 NTRTKGGSSKKQNTKKAISKSGSKKSNKTA
-640 ASKGNKGGNNKGK
+640 AI
-653 SNNKADSKAAS
+653 
-664 PSSETNKKAA
+664 
-674 FDREL
+674 DREL
-679 KQEVQ
+679 KKEVEN
-684 QIRADKKAKK
+684 IRKAKKAKK
-694 QKQEA
+694 QQPIVAQEQQ
-699 VKEQEIVVFN
+699 VIELI

-723 TIDKIEKNKLVVN
+723 TIDKIEKNKVVVN

-741 TTVKKD
+741 TNVKKE
-747 YLEKL
+747 YLEKV

>member
-14 FDRVLNQLAQ
+14 FDLVLDQVSQ
-24 RALTQGGKARCLAL
+24 RALTQGGKAECLAIK
-38 TPMTDQAAIE
+38 PMIRAADIE
-48 IALKEVEEYKASIGS
+48 RSLKEVEEFMASIGS
-63 DQGFPGHHFD
+63 DQSFPGHHFD
-73 ALTEVIN
+73 ALTEVLH

-91 NGFKKIKHVCG
+91 NGFKKIKQVCL
-102 TTETIKRFLKKFDQF
+102 TTDAIKRFLKKFDQF
-117 YIVLNDYADQIVYD
+117 YVVLNQYANHVPYD
-131 DKPVILIDS
+131 DQPVRHIDS

-145 GQVKDDASQ
+145 GQVKDNASE
-154 ELLFLRKSI
+154 ELLHLRKSI
-163 LRVKSSINKSFSQ
+163 LKVKSSINKSFSQ

-181 AQADFLDEIRESV
+181 DQADYLDEIRESV

-238 LSSLLYQEIEEIKR
+238 LSALMYQEIEEVKR
-252 LLKWLTNALRPFT
+252 LLKWLTDALRPYI
-265 SEIALY
+265 SEITQY
-271 EEFLIQVD
+271 ESFLIQVD

-289 AMNAVRPSITKE
+289 AMNAVRPKITSE
-301 RTLMLNKAYH
+301 PELRLIKAYH
-311 PLLLLDHQKQKKTT
+311 PLLFLDHQKQKKIT
-325 HPQSISLDKDRRI
+325 HPQSITLNHNNRI

-364 SGLLIPVDPSSE
+364 SGLLIPVDPTSE

-445 YAREAF
+445 YTREAF

-461 KLLASELPHATNANM
+461 KLLANELPNASNANM
-476 LFDAQ
+476 LFDAKT
-481 SLEPMYQLF
+481 LEPLYQLF

-517 KKIAGGKVRFD
+517 KKIAAGKVRFD
-528 KTIANLQ
+528 KTIASLQ

-542 NLSKSLK
+542 NLTKSLK
-549 EQEQTAKVQAEE
+549 EQEQSAMVKAQE
-561 LAQTQQK
+561 LADTQKK

-597 ERYLNKWTKKGLLD
+597 ERYFNKWTKKGLME
-611 ALFKLVMQENAKR
+611 ALFKLVMQENSKRTPKAKL
-624 APKTKL
+624 KTLSQKED
-630 NPVGDRANTA
+630 NTRTKGGSTKKQNTKKAISKSDSKKSNKTA
-640 ASKGNKGGNNKGK
+640 AI
-653 SNNKADSKAAS
+653 
-664 PSSETNKKAA
+664 
-674 FDREL
+674 DREL
-679 KQEVQ
+679 KKEVEN
-684 QIRADKKAKK
+684 IRKAKKAKK
-694 QKQEA
+694 QQPIVAQEQQ
-699 VKEQEIVVFN
+699 VIELI

-723 TIDKIEKNKLVVN
+723 TIDKIEKNKVVVN

-741 TTVKKD
+741 TNVKKE
-747 YLEKL
+747 YLEKV

>member
-14 FDRVLNQLAQ
+14 FDLVLDQVSQ
-24 RALTQGGKARCLAL
+24 RALTQGGKAECLAIK
-38 TPMTDQAAIE
+38 PMIHAADIE
-48 IALKEVEEYKASIGS
+48 RSLKEVEEFMASIGS
-63 DQGFPGHHFD
+63 DQSFPGHHFD
-73 ALTEVIN
+73 ALTEVLH

-91 NGFKKIKHVCG
+91 NGFKKIKQVCL
-102 TTETIKRFLKKFDQF
+102 TTDTIKRFLKKFDQF
-117 YIVLNDYADQIVYD
+117 YVVLNQYANHVPYD
-131 DKPVILIDS
+131 DQPVRHIDS

-145 GQVKDDASQ
+145 GQVKDNASE
-154 ELLFLRKSI
+154 ELLHLRKSI
-163 LRVKSSINKSFSQ
+163 LKVKSSINKSFSQ

-181 AQADFLDEIRESV
+181 AQADYLDEIRESV

-238 LSSLLYQEIEEIKR
+238 LSALMYQQIEEVKR
-252 LLKWLTNALRPFT
+252 LLKWLTDALRPYI
-265 SEIALY
+265 SEITQY
-271 EEFLIQVD
+271 ESFLIQVD

-289 AMNAVRPSITKE
+289 AMNAVRPKITSE
-301 RTLMLNKAYH
+301 RELRLIKAYH
-311 PLLLLDHQKQKKTT
+311 PLLFLDHQKQKKIT
-325 HPQSISLDKDRRI
+325 HPQSITLNHNNRI

-364 SGLLIPVDPSSE
+364 SGLLIPVDPASE
-376 LCLFKRILTDIGDH
+376 LCLFNRILTDIGDH

-445 YAREAF
+445 YTREAF

-461 KLLASELPHATNANM
+461 KLLANELPNASNANM
-476 LFDAQ
+476 LFDAKT
-481 SLEPMYQLF
+481 LEPLYQLF

-517 KKIAGGKVRFD
+517 KKIAAGKVRFD
-528 KTIANLQ
+528 KTIASLQ

-542 NLSKSLK
+542 NLTKSLK
-549 EQEQTAKVQAEE
+549 EQEQSAMVEAQE
-561 LAQTQQK
+561 LADTQKK

-597 ERYLNKWTKKGLLD
+597 ERYFNKWTKKGLME
-611 ALFKLVMQENAKR
+611 ALFKLVMQENSKRTPKAKL
-624 APKTKL
+624 KTLSQKED
-630 NPVGDRANTA
+630 NTRTKGGSSKKQNTKKAISKSGSKKSNKTA
-640 ASKGNKGGNNKGK
+640 AI
-653 SNNKADSKAAS
+653 
-664 PSSETNKKAA
+664 
-674 FDREL
+674 DREL
-679 KQEVQ
+679 KKEVEN
-684 QIRADKKAKK
+684 IRKAKKAKK
-694 QKQEA
+694 QQPIVAQEQQ
-699 VKEQEIVVFN
+699 VIELI

-723 TIDKIEKNKLVVN
+723 TIDKIEKNKVVVN

-741 TTVKKD
+741 TNVKKE
-747 YLEKL
+747 YLEKV

>member
-14 FDRVLNQLAQ
+14 FDRVLDQLAQ
-24 RALTQGGKARCLAL
+24 RALTQGGKTRCRAISPMIDAL
-38 TPMTDQAAIE
+38 AIE
-48 IALKEVEEYKASIGS
+48 RALKEVEEYKASIGS
-63 DQGFPGHHFD
+63 DQSFPGHHFD
-73 ALTEVIN
+73 ALTEVLH

-91 NGFKKIKHVCG
+91 NGFKKIKHVCL

-117 YIVLNDYADQIVYD
+117 YIVLNQYAEHIPYEDQ
-131 DKPVILIDS
+131 PVILIDS
-140 ILDRF
+140 VLDRF

-154 ELLFLRKSI
+154 ELWHLRKSI
-163 LRVKSSINKSFSQ
+163 LKVKSSINKSFSQ
-176 ALSRC
+176 ALSRY

-231 TLEYAQE
+231 TLEFAQE
-238 LSSLLYQEIEEIKR
+238 LSSLLYQEMEEVKR
-252 LLKWLTNALRPFT
+252 LLKLLTNALRPFIT
-265 SEIALY
+265 ELTQY

-279 LWYAKAHYAK
+279 VWHAKAHYAR
-289 AMNAVRPSITKE
+289 AMHGVRPLITKE
-301 RTLMLNKAYH
+301 RTLQLIKAYH
-311 PLLLLDHQKQKKTT
+311 PLLFLDHQKQKKKTY
-325 HPQSISLDKDRRI
+325 PQSITLDQNSRI

-352 LKTVGLLQLMTQ
+352 LKTVGLLQLMIQ

-461 KLLASELPHATNANM
+461 KLLANELPYATNANM

-503 QKNGIPFGLINRAK
+503 QKNGIPYGLINRAK

-542 NLSKSLK
+542 NLSKTLK

-575 YQEVFDANQRLVVL
+575 YQEVFDANQRLLIL
-589 GRKVDQLA
+589 GRKVDQFA
-597 ERYLNKWTKKGLLD
+597 VRYFNKWTKKGLLD
-611 ALFKLVMQENAKR
+611 ALFKLVMQENSKR
-624 APKTKL
+624 TPKTKL
-630 NPVGDRANTA
+630 KAVGDDLNNGALKKTPS
-640 ASKGNKGGNNKGK
+640 ASAKGTENRGK
-653 SNNKADSKAAS
+653 DQSKTN
-664 PSSETNKKAA
+664 ETNIKQA
-674 FDREL
+674 FDQEL
-679 KQEVQ
+679 KQEVAQ
-684 QIRADKKAKK
+684 LRASKKAKK
-694 QKQEA
+694 QKEA
-699 VKEQEIVVFN
+699 QQKPEKEVVFN
-709 VGDRVRMIDGVAVG
+709 LGDRVRMIDGVAVG
-723 TIDKIEKNKLVVN
+723 TIDKIEKNKVIIN

-747 YLEKL
+747 YIEKL

>member
-14 FDRVLNQLAQ
+14 FDLVLDQVSQ
-24 RALTQGGKARCLAL
+24 RALTQGGKAECLAIK
-38 TPMTDQAAIE
+38 PMIRAADIE
-48 IALKEVEEYKASIGS
+48 RSLKEVEEFMASIGS
-63 DQGFPGHHFD
+63 DQSFPGHHFD
-73 ALTEVIN
+73 ALTEVLH

-91 NGFKKIKHVCG
+91 NGFKKIKQVCL
-102 TTETIKRFLKKFDQF
+102 TTDTIKRFLKKFDQF
-117 YIVLNDYADQIVYD
+117 YVVLNQYANHVPYD
-131 DKPVILIDS
+131 DQPVRHIDS

-145 GQVKDDASQ
+145 GQVKDNASE
-154 ELLFLRKSI
+154 ELLHLRKSI
-163 LRVKSSINKSFSQ
+163 LKVKSSINKSFSQ

-181 AQADFLDEIRESV
+181 AQADYLDEIRESV

-238 LSSLLYQEIEEIKR
+238 LSALMYQEIEEVKR
-252 LLKWLTNALRPFT
+252 LLKWLTDALRPYI
-265 SEIALY
+265 SEITQY
-271 EEFLIQVD
+271 ESFLIQVD

-289 AMNAVRPSITKE
+289 AMNAVRPKITSE
-301 RTLMLNKAYH
+301 RELRLIKAYH
-311 PLLLLDHQKQKKTT
+311 PLLFLDHQKQKKIT
-325 HPQSISLDKDRRI
+325 HPQSITLNHNNRI

-364 SGLLIPVDPSSE
+364 SGLLIPVDPTSE

-445 YAREAF
+445 YTREAF

-461 KLLASELPHATNANM
+461 KLLANELPNASNANM
-476 LFDAQ
+476 LFDAKT
-481 SLEPMYQLF
+481 LEPLYQLF

-503 QKNGIPFGLINRAK
+503 QKNGIPFRLINRAK
-517 KKIAGGKVRFD
+517 KKIAASKVRFD
-528 KTIANLQ
+528 KTIASLQ

-542 NLSKSLK
+542 NLTKSLK
-549 EQEQTAKVQAEE
+549 EQEQSALVKAQE
-561 LAQTQQK
+561 LADTQNK

-597 ERYLNKWTKKGLLD
+597 ERYFNKWTKKGLME
-611 ALFKLVMQENAKR
+611 ALFKLVMQENSKRTPKAKL
-624 APKTKL
+624 KTLSQKED
-630 NPVGDRANTA
+630 NTRTKGGSSKKQNTKKAISKSGSKKSNKTA
-640 ASKGNKGGNNKGK
+640 AI
-653 SNNKADSKAAS
+653 
-664 PSSETNKKAA
+664 
-674 FDREL
+674 DREL
-679 KQEVQ
+679 KKEVEN
-684 QIRADKKAKK
+684 IRKAKKAKK
-694 QKQEA
+694 QQPIVAQEQQ
-699 VKEQEIVVFN
+699 VIELI

-723 TIDKIEKNKLVVN
+723 TIDKIEKNKVVVN

-741 TTVKKD
+741 TNVKKE
-747 YLEKL
+747 YLEKV